1 LRNTRDKRGEKLEG
15 KYGNKYQKRL
25 RFSYQNSGP
34 RVEFAVKTLTLLR
47 GVRLR
52 IVGSSGAPYWA
63 YFRQWGCTDASAK
76 FMLRPPPLTPYKLKC
91 EKDGLNSRLGPP
103 DFHPPTS
110 SSPEENLTKE
120 YVQFGY
126 KETVDG
132 LKESEEIILTQVHT
146 FTKPV
151 VLKCKEAVRKC
162 LRAINESR
170 ALKRKAGQVYGVPL
184 SGSLL
189 CKPGFPEHRS
199 CGEETKKKWI
209 ESLSQQHKRL
219 RSLADNIPSYRR
231 RALFEVL
238 IRNNVPLLRATWFV
252 KVTYLNQVRPSSAAI
267 SSGTPDKT
275 QTSRCEQWTKDVI
288 DYLQC
293 LLDELLSRNSSYSA
307 QQTRDRSPQMLYAGS
322 MQKIST
328 ASASLYG
335 EETSLH
341 FKWWYMVRLLQ
352 WHHAEGLLF
361 PNLIVD
367 WVLRLL
373 QEKEVF
379 EILQLLLPIVYG
391 VLESIVLSQTYVQ
404 SLVAIA
410 VRFIQEP
417 APGGSDLV
425 DNSRRAYTL
434 SALIE
439 MVRYLVLAAPDTFVA
454 SDCFPL
460 PPSIAACGPNDVSYA
475 SKAYENLEKLRSN
488 SAEISAQFQ
497 GRGVDSRFEFL
508 SFDYTIST
516 IQRSADDLAKIAS
529 AGYPQHNV
537 AKAVQALDK
546 ALSDGDIRA
555 AYCYLFEDL
564 CNGAVDEAWIAEVSP
579 CLRSSLRWIGAISTS
594 FVCSVFFLIEWATC
608 DFRDFRAGVPK
619 DIKFSGRKDCSQV
632 YLVIQLLKQKILG
645 GEFVAHRG
653 NNRRSNFLG
662 VTKPSSSMDAFES
675 PGPLHDIIVCW
686 IDQHEVHRG
695 GAKRLQLLVFELIRS
710 GMFNPIAY
718 VRQLIV
724 SGMIDMIQPA
734 VDPERRMRHHRIL
747 KQLPGSFVHDTLE
760 EAQLLEG
767 NKLSEAVRIY
777 SNERRLLLREL
788 LLGKDLSDQKSKKNS
803 TSLPSVDLPRTFYA
817 MADNEGPR
825 KHTRSSVDI
834 RELKERIAALLQF
847 PGMSCGVTIPVR
859 DEFQSSVKGSSGS
872 VSNKMD
878 QLEAT
883 PGCEDCRRAKRP
895 KLNDEKSSCYQGS
908 SPIAS
913 DEEDNWWIKKGSKTL
928 EPSMKADA
936 SIELI
941 KHVPKGRQ
949 KMARKTQSLAQL
961 QAARIE
967 GSQGAST
974 SHVCDNKVSCPHHG
988 PGMEGENH
996 KVVDVFRTSTP
1007 VDIVSVG
1014 NSLKQ
1019 LQFVDKRSIAVWL
1032 TTVVRQLVEES
1043 EKSSGRVGQVN
1054 RGAPAEEKSTVRWK
1068 LGADELSSIL
1078 FLMDIS
1084 LDLVSV
1090 VKFLLWLLP
1099 KANSSP
1105 SFTVQGG
1112 RNLIVVPRNVE
1123 NNRCEVGEAILVSS
1137 LRRYENILLSA
1148 DLVPEAMT
1156 ALMTRAASLMSSNG
1170 KISGTAALVYA
1181 RYIFKRYGS
1190 LPSMME
1196 WHNSFKATC
1205 EKRLLSELDHSR
1217 SGNGEY
1223 GIPLGVPAGVDNPD
1237 DYLRKKISIS
1247 GTRPSRV
1254 GLSMKEVMQ
1263 RHVEDAT
1270 HYLRKL
1276 IGTGTMKASLAE
1288 KNDDGYQVAQQI
1300 VVGLMDCIRQT
1311 GGAAQ
1316 EGDPSLVSS
1325 AVSAIVNSV
1334 GLSLARIS
1342 DFSVYQTHPSGV
1354 DSSNIARY
1362 ILQIHITCLY
1372 LLKEALGER
1381 QSRVFEIALATESST
1396 ALAVAFT
1403 PGKLSRG
1410 QHQLSPESYDSNAN
1424 NSTNDMPNGAGKIAL
1439 SKATKVIA
1447 AVSALVIG
1455 AITHGV
1461 ITLERIVGL
1470 LRLKEY
1476 LDFVQFV
1483 RRAKSSSNGSARSV
1497 GASKVENPIEVYVH
1511 WFRLLV
1517 GNCKTVSEGLVLE
1530 LVGESSV
1537 VALSRMQRMLPLKL
1551 VFPPAYSIIAFVL
1564 WRPFVSNGNS
1574 NSSVHEDTHHLYQS
1588 LTMAFN
1594 DVIKH
1599 LPFRDVC
1606 LRDTQGLYELIVAD
1620 STDAEFASVLEL
1632 NGLDMHLKSVA
1643 FAPLRARLFLNSIID
1658 CKVPSSYYS
1667 HEGGSDAKNRHQGS
1681 GTKLVDKLVSVLDCL
1696 QPAKFHWQWVELRLL
1711 LNEQALTEKLEN
1723 HDMPLTDA
1731 IRSSC
1736 PTSEKAEASEN
1747 EKNFIQ
1753 ILLTRL
1759 LVRPDAVPLFS
1770 EVVHLFGRSVEDSML
1785 KQAEWF
1791 LAGQDVLF
1799 GRKTIRQKLIIV
1811 GESKGLPTK
1820 PQFWKPWGWCNNS
1833 SPDPVTANKAGK
1845 KRKLETTSIE
1855 EGEVI
1860 EEGLGSKKVL
1870 LPRALD
1876 ETSPS
1881 AGYGVTTERAF
1892 VQLVL
1897 PCIDRSSDESRSTF
1911 VNELV
1916 RQFSNIEQQLSSVT
1930 NRSITNIKNIGTA
1943 SSGSEVSSNKASTRK
1958 GLRGG
1963 SPSLAARRSSAVTT
1977 ETVSP
1982 PSPAAL
1988 RASMSLRLQFLL
2000 RLLTVIC
2007 GEPSFRN
2014 TRHTLASTIVRL
2026 LGSRVVYE
2034 DAAVCSPRGDLSKAE
2049 TDSTVDPS
2057 SMADL
2062 SSEVLFDRLLF
2073 VLHGLLSNHQPSW
2086 LKPRSSS
2093 NESSKDFTLFDRD
2106 AAESL
2111 QNELARMQL
2120 PDTIRWR
2127 IQAAMPILL
2136 PSLRCSLSCQPHSVP
2151 PAALT
2156 LVQPSGSAAAAGLNQ
2171 RNSPAIPKTGTA
2183 AAQGKLKQAMLS
2195 PSQQQEAD
2203 NTDVVDPWTLLED
2216 GTSSGPSGSN
2226 ASNSSDMGNLRATCW
2241 LKGAVRVR
2249 RTDLTYIGSV
2259 DDDS

>member
-1 LRNTRDKRGEKLEG
+1 MQRYHAANCTSAV
-15 KYGNKYQKRL
+15 N
-25 RFSYQNSGP
+25 NSTIG
-34 RVEFAVKTLTLLR
+34 
-47 GVRLR
+47 G
-52 IVGSSGAPYWA
+52 
-63 YFRQWGCTDASAK
+63 ASARDSGRADSSSIGNYS
-76 FMLRPPPLTPYKLKC
+76 LNSRRPPPLTPYKLKC

-120 YVQFGY
+120 YVQYGY

-132 LKESEEIILTQVHT
+132 LKESEENLLTQVHI
-146 FTKPV
+146 FSKPV
-151 VLKCKEAVRKC
+151 VLKCKESVRKC

-189 CKPGFPEHRS
+189 CKPGFPEQRS

-219 RSLADNIPSYRR
+219 RSLADNIPGYRR
-231 RALFEVL
+231 KTLFEVL
-238 IRNNVPLLRATWFV
+238 IRNDVPLLRATWFI
-252 KVTYLNQVRPSSAAI
+252 KVTYLNQVRPSPAAI

-288 DYLQC
+288 EYLQY
-293 LLDELLSRNSSYSA
+293 LLDELLSRNSAYPA
-307 QQTRDRSPQMLYAGS
+307 QQTRDRSPQMLYTGS
-322 MQKIST
+322 MQKISP

-335 EETSLH
+335 EEPSLY

-352 WHHAEGLLF
+352 WHHAEGLLL

-391 VLESIVLSQTYVQ
+391 VLESIVLSQTCVQ

-488 SAEISAQFQ
+488 SAEISTQFQ

-516 IQRSADDLAKIAS
+516 IRRSADDLAKIAS

-564 CNGAVDEAWIAEVSP
+564 CNGAVDETWIAEVSP

-645 GEFVAHRG
+645 GEFAARKG
-653 NNRRSNFLG
+653 KNRRSNFLG
-662 VTKPSSSMDAFES
+662 VSKPSSSMDAFES

-695 GAKRLQLLVFELIRS
+695 GAKRLQLFIFELIRS
-710 GMFNPIAY
+710 GIFNPIAY
-718 VRQLIV
+718 VRQLLV
-724 SGMIDMIQPA
+724 SGMIDVIQPG
-734 VDPERRMRHHRIL
+734 VDPERRKRHHRIL
-747 KQLPGSFVHDTLE
+747 KQLPGCFVHDTLE
-760 EAQLLEG
+760 EAQLFG
-767 NKLSEAVRIY
+767 GDRLSEAVRTY
-777 SNERRLLLREL
+777 TNERRLLLREL
-788 LLGKDLSDQKSKKNS
+788 LVDKGKYWNNLVLSDQKSKKYS
-803 TSLPSVDLPRTFYA
+803 TSRTSVAFSRTCNA

-825 KHTRSSVDI
+825 KHTKSSVDI
-834 RELKERIAALLQF
+834 RELKERISALLQF
-847 PGMSCGVTIPVR
+847 PSMACGVKNPMR
-859 DEFQSSVKGSSGS
+859 DEFQSSVKKSSGFVYS
-872 VSNKMD
+872 KMD
-878 QLEAT
+878 QPEAT

-895 KLNDEKSSCYQGS
+895 KLNDEKSSCYQGN

-928 EPSMKADA
+928 EPSLKVDH
-936 SIELI
+936 STELT
-941 KHVPKGRQ
+941 KQVPRGRQ

-988 PGMEGENH
+988 PGVEGENH
-996 KVVDVFRTSTP
+996 KMGDVFRTSTP

-1032 TTVVRQLVEES
+1032 TTVVQQLVEES
-1043 EKSSGRVGQVN
+1043 EKSSVRVGQFN
-1054 RGAPAEEKSTVRWK
+1054 RGAPVEEKSTIRWK

-1084 LDLVSV
+1084 LDLVSA

-1112 RNLIVVPRNVE
+1112 RNLLIVPRNVE
-1123 NNRCEVGEAILVSS
+1123 NNMCEVGEAILVSS

-1148 DLVPEAMT
+1148 DLVPEAMK
-1156 ALMTRAASLMSSNG
+1156 ALTTRAASLMSTNG
-1170 KISGTAALVYA
+1170 KISGSAALVYA
-1181 RYIFKRYGS
+1181 RYILKRYGS
-1190 LPSMME
+1190 LPSVVE
-1196 WHNSFKATC
+1196 WHNNFKATC
-1205 EKRLLSELDHSR
+1205 EKRLLSELDHTR

-1237 DYLRKKISIS
+1237 EYLRKKISIGGS
-1247 GTRPSRV
+1247 RPSRV
-1254 GLSMKEVMQ
+1254 GLNMRDVVQ
-1263 RHVEDAT
+1263 RQVEEAT

-1276 IGTGTMKASLAE
+1276 IGTDTVKASLAE

-1325 AVSAIVNSV
+1325 AVSAIINSV
-1334 GLSLARIS
+1334 GASMARIS
-1342 DFSVYQTHPSGV
+1342 DFSLGSIYQNHPSGL
-1354 DSSNIARY
+1354 DSSSIARY
-1362 ILQIHITCLY
+1362 ILQIHITCLC

-1396 ALAVAFT
+1396 ALAGALA
-1403 PGKLSRG
+1403 PGKGSRG

-1424 NSTNDMPNGAGKIAL
+1424 NITNDIPNGTGKIVL
-1439 SKATKVIA
+1439 SKGTKVTA

-1455 AITHGV
+1455 SITHGV

-1470 LRLKEY
+1470 LRLREF

-1483 RRAKSSSNGSARSV
+1483 RRTKSSSNGSARSV

-1537 VALSRMQRMLPLKL
+1537 VAISRMQRMLPLKL

-1574 NSSVHEDTHHLYQS
+1574 NSGVHEDTHRLYQS
-1588 LTMAFN
+1588 LTVAVH

-1620 STDAEFASVLEL
+1620 STDAEFASVLES

-1658 CKVPSSYYS
+1658 CKVPSSGYS
-1667 HEGGSDAKNRHQGS
+1667 HEGVSEAKNRHQGN

-1736 PTSEKAEASEN
+1736 PTSEKPDASEN

-1811 GESKGLPTK
+1811 GESKGLPMK
-1820 PQFWKPWGWCNNS
+1820 LQYWKPWGWCNNS
-1833 SPDPVTANKAGK
+1833 SSDPIMANKAGK
-1845 KRKLETTSIE
+1845 KRKFENTSIE

-1860 EEGLGSKKVL
+1860 EEGLGSKK
-1870 LPRALD
+1870 
-1876 ETSPS
+1876 
-1881 AGYGVTTERAF
+1881 
-1892 VQLVL
+1892 LVL
-1897 PCIDRSSDESRSTF
+1897 PCIDQSSDESRSTF

-1930 NRSITNIKNIGTA
+1930 NRSTTNNKHMGTV
-1943 SSGSEVSSNKASTRK
+1943 SSGSEVSSNKGSTRK

-1963 SPSLAARRSSAVTT
+1963 SPSLARRSSTNTT
-1977 ETVSP
+1977 DTAPP

-2000 RLLTVIC
+2000 RLLPVIC

-2014 TRHTLASTIVRL
+2014 TRHALASIIVRL

-2034 DAAVCSPRGDLSKAE
+2034 DSAVCSPRSDLSKAE
-2049 TDSTVDPS
+2049 TESMIDPS

-2062 SSEVLFDRLLF
+2062 SNEVLFDRLLF
-2073 VLHGLLSNHQPSW
+2073 VLHGLLSNRQPNW
-2086 LKPRSSS
+2086 LKPKPFS
-2093 NESSKDFTLFDRD
+2093 NEPSKDFTLFDRD

-2111 QNELARMQL
+2111 QNEVARMQL

-2151 PAALT
+2151 PAALN
-2156 LVQPSGSAAAAGLNQ
+2156 LVQPSGYAATGPNQ

-2183 AAQGKLKQAMLS
+2183 AGQGKLKQTMLS

-2216 GTSSGPSGSN
+2216 GTSSGPSNSN
-2226 ASNSSDMGNLRATCW
+2226 ASNSSDMTNLRATCW
-2241 LKGAVRVR
+2241 LKGAVRIR
-2249 RTDLTYIGSV
+2249 RTDLTYVGSV

>member
-1 LRNTRDKRGEKLEG
+1 MQRYHPANCSSAV
-15 KYGNKYQKRL
+15 N
-25 RFSYQNSGP
+25 NSSIG
-34 RVEFAVKTLTLLR
+34 
-47 GVRLR
+47 G
-52 IVGSSGAPYWA
+52 GSSGRSDSSSIGNYSLNS
-63 YFRQWGCTDASAK
+63 R
-76 FMLRPPPLTPYKLKC
+76 RPPPLTPYKLKC

-110 SSPEENLTKE
+110 TSPEENLTKE
-120 YVQFGY
+120 YAQSGY

-132 LKESEEIILTQVHT
+132 LKEAEEIILTHVHT
-146 FTKPV
+146 FSKPV
-151 VLKCKEAVRKC
+151 VIKCKEAIRKC
-162 LRAINESR
+162 FRAINESR

-189 CKPGFPEHRS
+189 CKPGFPEQRP

-219 RSLADNIPSYRR
+219 RSLADNIPGYKRKT
-231 RALFEVL
+231 LFEVL
-238 IRNNVPLLRATWFV
+238 IRNNVPLPRATWFI
-252 KVTYLNQVRPSSAAI
+252 KVTYLNQVRPSSASI
-267 SSGTPDKT
+267 ISGTPDKT
-275 QTSRCEQWTKDVI
+275 QITRCEQWTKDVI
-288 DYLQC
+288 DYLQY
-293 LLDELLSRNSSYSA
+293 LLDELLSRNNSYPS
-307 QQTRDRSPQMLYAGS
+307 QQTRDRSPQMLYPGS
-322 MQKIST
+322 IQKISP

-352 WHHAEGLLF
+352 WHLAEGLLL

-379 EILQLLLPIVYG
+379 ETLQLLLPIVYG

-404 SLVAIA
+404 NLVAIA

-434 SALIE
+434 SALTE

-460 PPSIAACGPNDVSYA
+460 PPSIAAFGPNDVSYA

-488 SAEISAQFQ
+488 SAEISTQFQ

-516 IQRSADDLAKIAS
+516 VQRSADDLAKIAS
-529 AGYPQHNV
+529 AGYPQHNG

-564 CNGAVDEAWIAEVSP
+564 CNGAVEETWIAEVSP
-579 CLRSSLRWIGAISTS
+579 CLRKSLRWIGTVSTS

-608 DFRDFRAGVPK
+608 DFRDFRDGVPK
-619 DIKFSGRKDCSQV
+619 DINFSGRKDCSQV
-632 YLVIQLLKQKILG
+632 HLVIQLLKQKSLG
-645 GEFVAHRG
+645 GEFAARRG
-653 NNRRSNFLG
+653 KNHRSNFLG
-662 VTKPSSSMDAFES
+662 VSKPNGSMDAFES

-710 GMFNPIAY
+710 GIFNPVAY
-718 VRQLIV
+718 VRQLIL
-724 SGMIDMIQPA
+724 SGMIDVIQPA

-747 KQLPGSFVHDTLE
+747 KQLPGCFVNDTLE
-760 EAQLLEG
+760 EAQFLG
-767 NKLSEAVRIY
+767 GYKLSEAVRIY

-788 LLGKDLSDQKSKKNS
+788 LVGKGKHFNNLALSDQKSKKKS
-803 TSLPSVDLPRTFYA
+803 TSFPLVGLPRTFDA
-817 MADNEGPR
+817 MGDNEGLR
-825 KHTRSSVDI
+825 KHSKRTVDI
-834 RELKERIAALLQF
+834 RELKERIAAVLQF
-847 PGMSCGVTIPVR
+847 PRMSCGMTNPVR

-872 VSNKMD
+872 VYSKVD

-883 PGCEDCRRAKRP
+883 PGCEDCRKAKRP
-895 KLNDEKSSCYQGS
+895 KMDDENSSCYQGS
-908 SPIAS
+908 SSIIS
-913 DEEDNWWIKKGSKTL
+913 DEDNWWIKKGLKTVD
-928 EPSMKADA
+928 PSPKVDPP
-936 SIELI
+936 IELT
-941 KHVPKGRQ
+941 KQVPRGR
-949 KMARKTQSLAQL
+949 RKTQSLAQL
-961 QAARIE
+961 QATRIE
-967 GSQGAST
+967 GSQGTST
-974 SHVCDNKVSCPHHG
+974 SHVCDSKVSCPHHG
-988 PGMEGENH
+988 LGVEGENH
-996 KVVDVFRTSTP
+996 WVADVFRTSTP
-1007 VDIVSVG
+1007 EDIVSVG

-1043 EKSSGRVGQVN
+1043 ENSNVRVGQFN
-1054 RGAPAEEKSTVRWK
+1054 KAAPLEESRTTRWK
-1068 LGADELSSIL
+1068 LGADELSAIL
-1078 FLMDIS
+1078 FLMDLS
-1084 LDLVSV
+1084 LDLVLV
-1090 VKFLLWLLP
+1090 VKFLIWLLP
-1099 KANSSP
+1099 KGNSSP
-1105 SFTVQGG
+1105 NFASQGG
-1112 RNLIVVPRNVE
+1112 RSLLIVPRDVE
-1123 NNRCEVGEAILVSS
+1123 NNTCEVGEAILVSS

-1148 DLVPEAMT
+1148 DLVPETMT
-1156 ALMTRAASLMSSNG
+1156 ALMARAASLVTSNA
-1170 KISGTAALVYA
+1170 KISGSAALVYA
-1181 RYIFKRYGS
+1181 RYILKRYGS
-1190 LPSMME
+1190 LPSVVE
-1196 WHNSFKATC
+1196 WHGNFKATC
-1205 EKRLLSELDHSR
+1205 EKRLLSELDHTR
-1217 SGNGEY
+1217 PGNGEY
-1223 GIPLGVPAGVDNPD
+1223 GNPFGVPPGVDQD
-1237 DYLRKKISIS
+1237 DYLRKKI
-1247 GTRPSRV
+1247 TRPSRV
-1254 GLSMKEVMQ
+1254 GLTMREGVQ
-1263 RHVEDAT
+1263 RKVEEAT
-1270 HYLRKL
+1270 QYIRKL
-1276 IGTGTMKASLAE
+1276 MGTGTMKASPAE
-1288 KNDDGYQVAQQI
+1288 KNDYGYQVAQQI

-1325 AVSAIVNSV
+1325 AVSAIINSI
-1334 GLSLARIS
+1334 GISMAKNSDLSVHQI
-1342 DFSVYQTHPSGV
+1342 HPSGV
-1354 DSSNIARY
+1354 GSSNIARY
-1362 ILQIHITCLY
+1362 VLQIHITCLC

-1396 ALAVAFT
+1396 ALSGAFA
-1403 PGKLSRG
+1403 PGKVSRS
-1410 QHQLSPESYDSNAN
+1410 QHQPSPESYESNAN
-1424 NSTNDMPNGAGKIAL
+1424 ITTNDMPNGTGKIPL
-1439 SKATKVIA
+1439 SRATKVSA

-1470 LRLKEY
+1470 LRLREY

-1497 GASKVENPIEVYVH
+1497 GASKMDNPVEVYVH

-1537 VALSRMQRMLPLKL
+1537 VAVSRMQRMLPLNL
-1551 VFPPAYSIIAFVL
+1551 VFPPAYSILAFVL
-1564 WRPFVSNGNS
+1564 WRPFVSNGN
-1574 NSSVHEDTHHLYQS
+1574 NSSVHDDTHRLYQS
-1588 LTMAFN
+1588 LTMAFH
-1594 DVIKH
+1594 DVIRH

-1632 NGLDMHLKSVA
+1632 SGLDMHLKTVA
-1643 FAPLRARLFLNSIID
+1643 FAPLRARLFLNSLID
-1658 CKVPSSYYS
+1658 CKVPTCGYS
-1667 HEGGSDAKNRHQGS
+1667 HEGVNEAKNRQQGN
-1681 GTKLVDKLVSVLDCL
+1681 GTSLVDKLVSVLDCL

-1736 PTSEKAEASEN
+1736 PTSEKSEASEN
-1747 EKNFIQ
+1747 EKNFIE

-1770 EVVHLFGRSVEDSML
+1770 EVVHLFGRSVEESML

-1791 LAGQDVLF
+1791 LAGHEVLI

-1820 PQFWKPWGWCNNS
+1820 PQFWKPWGWCNKS
-1833 SPDPVTANKAGK
+1833 SSDPITGNKAAGK
-1845 KRKLETTSIE
+1845 KRKLEVTSME

-1860 EEGLGSKKVL
+1860 EEGLGSKKL
-1870 LPRALD
+1870 LLD
-1876 ETSPS
+1876 ENRLSV
-1881 AGYGVTTERAF
+1881 GYGVTTERAF
-1892 VQLVL
+1892 VKLVL
-1897 PCIDRSSDESRSTF
+1897 SCIDQSSYDSRSTF
-1911 VNELV
+1911 VNELA

-1930 NRSITNIKNIGTA
+1930 SRNITNTKHMGTA
-1943 SSGSEVSSNKASTRK
+1943 SSGSEVSSSKGSTRK

-1963 SPSLAARRSSAVTT
+1963 SPSLARRTATNTT
-1977 ETVSP
+1977 DTLPP
-1982 PSPAAL
+1982 PSPAAW
-1988 RASMSLRLQFLL
+1988 RSSMSLRLHFLL
-2000 RLLTVIC
+2000 RLLPVIC
-2007 GEPSFRN
+2007 REPSFRN

-2034 DAAVCSPRGDLSKAE
+2034 DSAVCSPRNDLSKSE
-2049 TDSTVDPS
+2049 IESTTDPS

-2062 SSEVLFDRLLF
+2062 SSEILFDRLLF
-2073 VLHGLLSNHQPSW
+2073 VLHGLLSNHQPNW

-2111 QNELARMQL
+2111 QSELARMQL

-2127 IQAAMPILL
+2127 IQAAMPTLL
-2136 PSLRCSLSCQPHSVP
+2136 PSLRWSLSCQPHSVP
-2151 PAALT
+2151 QTALT
-2156 LVQPSGSAAAAGLNQ
+2156 LVQPAGSAAAGLNQ

-2183 AAQGKLKQAMLS
+2183 AAQGKLKQTMLS
-2195 PSQQQEAD
+2195 QSQQQEAE
-2203 NTDVVDPWTLLED
+2203 NMDVVDPWTLLED
-2216 GTSSGPSGSN
+2216 GTSSGPSSSN
-2226 ASNSSDMGNLRATCW
+2226 PSNSIDMSNVRATCW

-2259 DDDS
+2259 DEDS

>member
-1 LRNTRDKRGEKLEG
+1 MQRYHAANCTSAV
-15 KYGNKYQKRL
+15 N
-25 RFSYQNSGP
+25 NSAIG
-34 RVEFAVKTLTLLR
+34 
-47 GVRLR
+47 G
-52 IVGSSGAPYWA
+52 
-63 YFRQWGCTDASAK
+63 ASARDSGRADSSSSIGNYS
-76 FMLRPPPLTPYKLKC
+76 LNSRRPPPLTPYKLKC

-132 LKESEEIILTQVHT
+132 LKEAEEIILSQVHT
-146 FTKPV
+146 FSKPV

-189 CKPGFPEHRS
+189 CKPGFPEPRS

-219 RSLADNIPSYRR
+219 RSLADNIPVYRR
-231 RALFEVL
+231 KALFEVL
-238 IRNNVPLLRATWFV
+238 IRNNVPLLRATWYI
-252 KVTYLNQVRPSSAAI
+252 KVTYLHQVRPSSAAI

-275 QTSRCEQWTKDVI
+275 QSSRCEQWTKDVI
-288 DYLQC
+288 EYLQT
-293 LLDELLSRNSSYSA
+293 LLDELLSRNSSYPA
-307 QQTRDRSPQMLYAGS
+307 QQTRDRSPQMLYTGS
-322 MQKIST
+322 MQKISPG
-328 ASASLYG
+328 SASLYG

-367 WVLRLL
+367 WVLRHL

-391 VLESIVLSQTYVQ
+391 VLESIVLSQTYVK

-475 SKAYENLEKLRSN
+475 SKAYENLEKLRNN
-488 SAEISAQFQ
+488 SAEISTQFQ

-508 SFDYTIST
+508 SFDHTIST

-537 AKAVQALDK
+537 AKAVQGLDK

-564 CNGAVDEAWIAEVSP
+564 CNGAVDETWIAEVSP

-632 YLVIQLLKQKILG
+632 YLAIQLLKQKILG
-645 GEFVAHRG
+645 GEFASRRG
-653 NNRRSNFLG
+653 KNRHSTFLG
-662 VTKPSSSMDAFES
+662 VSKPSSSMDAFES

-695 GAKRLQLLVFELIRS
+695 GAKRLQLLIFELIRS
-710 GMFNPIAY
+710 GLFNPIAY

-724 SGMIDMIQPA
+724 SGMIDVIQPA

-747 KQLPGSFVHDTLE
+747 KQLPGCFVHDALE
-760 EAQLLEG
+760 EAQLLG
-767 NKLSEAVRIY
+767 GDKLSEAVRTY

-788 LLGKDLSDQKSKKNS
+788 FVGKGKYLNNLALTDQKPKKTS
-803 TSLPSVDLPRTFYA
+803 TALPSVDFSRTFTA
-817 MADNEGPR
+817 MTGNEGLQ
-825 KHTRSSVDI
+825 KHTKSSVDVS
-834 RELKERIAALLQF
+834 ELKERISALLQF
-847 PGMSCGVTIPVR
+847 PGMSCGVTNPMR
-859 DEFQSSVKGSSGS
+859 DEFQSSVKRSSGS
-872 VSNKMD
+872 VHSKMN

-895 KLNDEKSSCYQGS
+895 KTNDEKSSCYQGN
-908 SPIAS
+908 SPFAS
-913 DEEDNWWIKKGSKTL
+913 DEEDNWWSKKGSKIL
-928 EPSMKADA
+928 EPSLKVDPP
-936 SIELI
+936 IELT
-941 KHVPKGRQ
+941 KQVPRGRQ

-988 PGMEGENH
+988 PGVEGENH

-1007 VDIVSVG
+1007 VDIVSIG

-1032 TTVVRQLVEES
+1032 TTVVQQLVEES
-1043 EKSSGRVGQVN
+1043 EKSSVRVGQFN
-1054 RGAPAEEKSTVRWK
+1054 RGAPVEEKSTTRWK

-1078 FLMDIS
+1078 FLIDLS

-1105 SFTVQGG
+1105 SFAVQGG
-1112 RNLIVVPRNVE
+1112 RNLLIVPRKVE
-1123 NNRCEVGEAILVSS
+1123 NSMCEVGEAILVSS

-1156 ALMTRAASLMSSNG
+1156 ALMARAQSLMSSNG
-1170 KISGTAALVYA
+1170 KISGSAAVVYA
-1181 RYIFKRYGS
+1181 RYILKRYGS
-1190 LPSMME
+1190 LPGVVE
-1196 WHNSFKATC
+1196 WHNNFKATG
-1205 EKRLLSELDHSR
+1205 EKRLLSELDHTR
-1217 SGNGEY
+1217 SGNSDY

-1237 DYLRKKISIS
+1237 DYLRKKISIG

-1254 GLSMKEVMQ
+1254 GLNMREVVQ
-1263 RHVEDAT
+1263 RYVEEAT

-1288 KNDDGYQVAQQI
+1288 KNDDGHQVAQQI

-1325 AVSAIVNSV
+1325 AVSAIINSV
-1334 GLSLARIS
+1334 GVSMARIS
-1342 DFSVYQTHPSGV
+1342 DFSVGNIYQNHPSGV

-1362 ILQIHITCLY
+1362 ILQIHITCLC

-1396 ALAVAFT
+1396 ALAGAFT
-1403 PGKLSRG
+1403 PGKGSRA
-1410 QHQLSPESYDSNAN
+1410 QHQLSPDSYDSNAN
-1424 NSTNDMPNGAGKIAL
+1424 NTTNDMPNGTGKIAL
-1439 SKATKVIA
+1439 SRATKVTA
-1447 AVSALVIG
+1447 SVSALVIG

-1470 LRLKEY
+1470 LRLREH

-1483 RRAKSSSNGSARSV
+1483 RRTKLSSNGSARSV
-1497 GASKVENPIEVYVH
+1497 GVSKVENPIEVYVH

-1537 VALSRMQRMLPLKL
+1537 VAISRMQRMLPLKL
-1551 VFPPAYSIIAFVL
+1551 VFPPAYSIFAFVL

-1574 NSSVHEDTHHLYQS
+1574 NSSVHEDTHRLYQS
-1588 LTMAFN
+1588 LTMAFH

-1620 STDAEFASVLEL
+1620 STDAEFASVLES
-1632 NGLDMHLKSVA
+1632 NGLDMQLKSVA

-1658 CKVPSSYYS
+1658 CKVPSSGYS
-1667 HEGGSDAKNRHQGS
+1667 HEGVSEAKNRHQGN

-1711 LNEQALTEKLEN
+1711 LNEQALTEKLDN

-1736 PTSEKAEASEN
+1736 PTSEKPDASEN

-1811 GESKGLPTK
+1811 GEGKGLPTK
-1820 PQFWKPWGWCNNS
+1820 PQFWKPWGWCNSPS
-1833 SPDPVTANKAGK
+1833 SDPITANKAGK
-1845 KRKLETTSIE
+1845 KRKLESVSME

-1860 EEGLGSKKVL
+1860 EEGSGSRKVL

-1876 ETSPS
+1876 NNSPS
-1881 AGYGVTTERAF
+1881 VGYGFTTERAF

-1897 PCIDRSSDESRSTF
+1897 PCIDQSSDESRSTF

-1930 NRSITNIKNIGTA
+1930 SRSITNNKFTGTA
-1943 SSGSEVSSNKASTRK
+1943 SSGSEVSLTKGSTRK

-1963 SPSLAARRSSAVTT
+1963 SPSLARRSSTNTT
-1977 ETVSP
+1977 DTAPP

-1988 RASMSLRLQFLL
+1988 RASLSLRLQFLL
-2000 RLLTVIC
+2000 RLLPVIC

-2014 TRHTLASTIVRL
+2014 TRHALASTIVRL

-2034 DAAVCSPRGDLSKAE
+2034 DSAVCSPRSDLSKAE
-2049 TDSTVDPS
+2049 TESTVDPS

-2073 VLHGLLSNHQPSW
+2073 VLHGLLSNHQPNW

-2111 QNELARMQL
+2111 QNEIARMQL

-2151 PAALT
+2151 LTALT
-2156 LVQPSGSAAAAGLNQ
+2156 LVQPSGSAAAGPPNQ

-2183 AAQGKLKQAMLS
+2183 AAQGKLKQTVL
-2195 PSQQQEAD
+2195 PPHQQQEPD
-2203 NTDVVDPWTLLED
+2203 NTDLVDPWTLLED
-2216 GTSSGPSGSN
+2216 GTSSGPSSSN

-2249 RTDLTYIGSV
+2249 RTDLTYVGSV

>member
-1 LRNTRDKRGEKLEG
+1 MQRYHAANCTSAV
-15 KYGNKYQKRL
+15 N
-25 RFSYQNSGP
+25 NSAIG
-34 RVEFAVKTLTLLR
+34 A
-47 GVRLR
+47 
-52 IVGSSGAPYWA
+52 SSGRSDSSSIGNYSLNS
-63 YFRQWGCTDASAK
+63 R
-76 FMLRPPPLTPYKLKC
+76 RPPPLTPYKLRC

-103 DFHPPTS
+103 DFHTPTS

-132 LKESEEIILTQVHT
+132 LKEAEEIILTQVHT
-146 FTKPV
+146 FSKPV
-151 VLKCKEAVRKC
+151 VLKCKESVRKC
-162 LRAINESR
+162 FRAINESR

-189 CKPGFPEHRS
+189 GKPGFPEQKS

-219 RSLADNIPSYRR
+219 SSLADNIPGYRR
-231 RALFEVL
+231 KTLFEVL
-238 IRNNVPLLRATWFV
+238 IRNNVPLLRATWFI
-252 KVTYLNQVRPSSAAI
+252 KVTYLNQVRPSTAAI

-275 QTSRCEQWTKDVI
+275 QNSRCEQWTKDVI
-288 DYLQC
+288 EYLQY
-293 LLDELLSRNSSYSA
+293 LLDELLSRNSSYPS

-322 MQKIST
+322 MQKISP

-335 EETSLH
+335 EEKSLH

-352 WHHAEGLLF
+352 WHDAEGLLF

-373 QEKEVF
+373 QEKDVF
-379 EILQLLLPIVYG
+379 EILLLLLPIVYG

-410 VRFIQEP
+410 VRFIEEP

-439 MVRYLVLAAPDTFVA
+439 MVRYLVLAAPDTFVS
-454 SDCFPL
+454 SDCLPL
-460 PPSIAACGPNDVSYA
+460 PPSIAACGPIDVSYA

-488 SAEISAQFQ
+488 SAEIFTQFQ
-497 GRGVDSRFEFL
+497 GKGVDSRFGFL

-516 IQRSADDLAKIAS
+516 IQRSAADLTKIAS

-555 AYCYLFEDL
+555 AYSYLFEDL
-564 CNGAVDEAWIAEVSP
+564 CNGAVDETWIAEVSP

-645 GEFVAHRG
+645 GEVAARKG
-653 NNRRSNFLG
+653 KNRRSNSLG
-662 VTKPSSSMDAFES
+662 VSKLSSSMDTFES

-710 GMFNPIAY
+710 GIFNPVAY
-718 VRQLIV
+718 VRQLIF
-724 SGMIDMIQPA
+724 SGMIAMIHSA
-734 VDPERRMRHHRIL
+734 VDPERRIRHHRIL
-747 KQLPGSFVHDTLE
+747 KQLPGWFVHETLE
-760 EAQLLEG
+760 EAQLLG
-767 NKLSEAVRIY
+767 RDKLEEAVRIY
-777 SNERRLLLREL
+777 SNERRFLLREL
-788 LLGKDLSDQKSKKNS
+788 IVGKGKYLNSFALSDQKSKKTS
-803 TSLPSVDLPRTFYA
+803 TFLPSIDLPRTFYA
-817 MADNEGPR
+817 MADNEGLR
-825 KHTRSSVDI
+825 KHTKSSKDI
-834 RELKERIAALLQF
+834 RELKEHIAALLQF
-847 PGMSCGVTIPVR
+847 PGMSCGVKNSMR
-859 DEFQSSVKGSSGS
+859 DEFQSSVTGSSGS
-872 VSNKMD
+872 EYSKMD
-878 QLEAT
+878 HLEST
-883 PGCEDCRRAKRP
+883 PGCEDCRRAKRT
-895 KLNDEKSSCYQGS
+895 KMNDDKSSCYQGS
-908 SPIAS
+908 SPVAS
-913 DEEDNWWIKKGSKTL
+913 DEEDNWWIKKGLKTV
-928 EPSMKADA
+928 EPSLKVDPP
-936 SIELI
+936 IELT
-941 KHVPKGRQ
+941 KPRGRQ
-949 KMARKTQSLAQL
+949 KMVRKTQSLAQL

-974 SHVCDNKVSCPHHG
+974 SHVCDNKVRCPHHG
-988 PGMEGENH
+988 PGVERENH

-1032 TTVVRQLVEES
+1032 ATVVPQLVEES
-1043 EKSSGRVGQVN
+1043 EKSSVRVGQFN
-1054 RGAPAEEKSTVRWK
+1054 KGAPVEEKTTVRWK

-1078 FLMDIS
+1078 FLMDLS
-1084 LDLVSV
+1084 LDLVSA

-1099 KANSSP
+1099 KAKSSP
-1105 SFTVQGG
+1105 NFSVQGG
-1112 RNLIVVPRNVE
+1112 RNLLTMPRNVE
-1123 NNRCEVGEAILVSS
+1123 NNVCEVGEAILVSA
-1137 LRRYENILLSA
+1137 LRRYENILFSA

-1156 ALMTRAASLMSSNG
+1156 ALMARAGSLMSSNG
-1170 KISGTAALVYA
+1170 KISGSAALVYA
-1181 RYIFKRYGS
+1181 RYILQRYGN
-1190 LPSMME
+1190 LPSVVE
-1196 WHNSFKATC
+1196 WQNTFKATC
-1205 EKRLLSELDHSR
+1205 EKRLLSELDHTR

-1223 GIPLGVPAGVDNPD
+1223 GTPLGVPAGVDNPD
-1237 DYLRKKISIS
+1237 DYLRKKISSS
-1247 GTRPSRV
+1247 GTRLSRV
-1254 GLSMKEVMQ
+1254 GLNMREVMQ
-1263 RHVEDAT
+1263 RHVEET
-1270 HYLRKL
+1270 IHYLRKL
-1276 IGTGTMKASLAE
+1276 VGTDTMKASLAE

-1325 AVSAIVNSV
+1325 AVSAIINSV
-1334 GLSLARIS
+1334 GISMARIL
-1342 DFSVYQTHPSGV
+1342 DFPVGNVHQNRPSGV
-1354 DSSNIARY
+1354 GSSNIARH
-1362 ILQIHITCLY
+1362 ILQIHITCLC

-1396 ALAVAFT
+1396 ALAGAFA
-1403 PGKLSRG
+1403 PAKGSRG

-1424 NSTNDMPNGAGKIAL
+1424 NTNDMPNGTGKIAL
-1439 SKATKVIA
+1439 SKATKVTA

-1470 LRLKEY
+1470 LRLREC
-1476 LDFVQFV
+1476 LDLVQFV
-1483 RRAKSSSNGSARSV
+1483 RRTKSSSNGSARSV
-1497 GASKVENPIEVYVH
+1497 GASKVDIPIEVYVH

-1517 GNCKTVSEGLVLE
+1517 GNCKTVSEGMVLE

-1537 VALSRMQRMLPLKL
+1537 VAISRLQRMLPLKL

-1564 WRPFVSNGNS
+1564 WRPFLSNGNA
-1574 NSSVHEDTHHLYQS
+1574 NSSVHEDTPRLYQS
-1588 LTMAFN
+1588 LTVAFH

-1606 LRDTQGLYELIVAD
+1606 LRDTQRLYELIVAD

-1658 CKVPSSYYS
+1658 CKVPSSGYS
-1667 HEGGSDAKNRHQGS
+1667 HEGVSEAKNRHQGT

-1736 PTSEKAEASEN
+1736 PTSEKPEASEN

-1791 LAGQDVLF
+1791 LAGPDVLL

-1820 PQFWKPWGWCNNS
+1820 PKFWKPWGWCSNS
-1833 SPDPVTANKAGK
+1833 SSDPITGNKAGK
-1845 KRKLETTSIE
+1845 KRKLESTSFE

-1876 ETSPS
+1876 ENSS
-1881 AGYGVTTERAF
+1881 SDGYGITTERAF
-1892 VQLVL
+1892 VKLVL
-1897 PCIDRSSDESRSTF
+1897 PCIDQSSDESRSIF
-1911 VNELV
+1911 VNDLV

-1930 NRSITNIKNIGTA
+1930 NRSITNNKHMGTA
-1943 SSGSEVSSNKASTRK
+1943 SSGSEVSSNKGSTRK
-1958 GLRGG
+1958 GLRGS
-1963 SPSLAARRSSAVTT
+1963 SPSLSRRSSTT
-1977 ETVSP
+1977 TTDTSPP

-2000 RLLTVIC
+2000 RLLPVIC
-2007 GEPSFRN
+2007 REPSFRN
-2014 TRHTLASTIVRL
+2014 ARHTLASTIVRL

-2034 DAAVCSPRGDLSKAE
+2034 DSAACSPRSDLSKTE
-2049 TDSTVDPS
+2049 TESTIAP
-2057 SMADL
+2057 SMANL
-2062 SSEVLFDRLLF
+2062 YTEVLFDRLLF
-2073 VLHGLLSNHQPSW
+2073 VLHGLLSNHQPNW

-2111 QNELARMQL
+2111 QSELARMQL

-2136 PSLRCSLSCQPHSVP
+2136 PSLRCTLSCQPHSVP
-2151 PAALT
+2151 PTALT
-2156 LVQPSGSAAAAGLNQ
+2156 LVQPSGSAAAGGINQ
-2171 RNSPAIPKTGTA
+2171 RNSPATPKTVTA
-2183 AAQGKLKQAMLS
+2183 AAQAKLKQTMLS
-2195 PSQQQEAD
+2195 PCQQQEAD

-2216 GTSSGPSGSN
+2216 GTSSGPSSSN

-2259 DDDS
+2259 DEDS

>member
-1 LRNTRDKRGEKLEG
+1 MQRYHATNCTSAVNNTPIGGARDSSRPDSSSI
-15 KYGNKYQKRL
+15 GNYSL
-25 RFSYQNSGP
+25 NS
-34 RVEFAVKTLTLLR
+34 R
-47 GVRLR
+47 
-52 IVGSSGAPYWA
+52 
-63 YFRQWGCTDASAK
+63 
-76 FMLRPPPLTPYKLKC
+76 RPPPLTPYKLRC

-103 DFHPPTS
+103 DFHTPTS
-110 SSPEENLTKE
+110 ISPEENLTKE

-132 LKESEEIILTQVHT
+132 LKEADEIILTQVHT
-146 FTKPV
+146 FSKPV
-151 VLKCKEAVRKC
+151 VLKCRESVRKC
-162 LRAINESR
+162 FRAINESR

-189 CKPGFPEHRS
+189 GKPGFPEQKS

-209 ESLSQQHKRL
+209 ENLSQQNKRL
-219 RSLADNIPSYRR
+219 RSLADNIPGYRR
-231 RALFEVL
+231 KTLFEVL
-238 IRNNVPLLRATWFV
+238 IRNNVPLLRATWFI
-252 KVTYLNQVRPSSAAI
+252 KVTYLNQVRPSTAAI
-267 SSGTPDKT
+267 SAGTPDKT
-275 QTSRCEQWTKDVI
+275 QNSRCEQWTKDVI
-288 DYLQC
+288 EYLQY
-293 LLDELLSRNSSYSA
+293 LLDELLSRNSSYPS
-307 QQTRDRSPQMLYAGS
+307 QQTRDKSPQMLYAGS
-322 MQKIST
+322 LQKNSPS
-328 ASASLYG
+328 SASLYG

-341 FKWWYMVRLLQ
+341 FKWRYMVRLLQ
-352 WHHAEGLLF
+352 WHHTEGLLF

-373 QEKEVF
+373 QEKDVF
-379 EILQLLLPIVYG
+379 EILLLLLPIVYG
-391 VLESIVLSQTYVQ
+391 VLESIALSQTYVQ

-410 VRFIQEP
+410 VRFIEEP

-434 SALIE
+434 SALVE
-439 MVRYLVLAAPDTFVA
+439 MVRYLVLATPDTFV
-454 SDCFPL
+454 SSNCLPL
-460 PPSIAACGPNDVSYA
+460 PPSIAACGRNDVSYA

-488 SAEISAQFQ
+488 STEISTQFQ
-497 GRGVDSRFEFL
+497 GRGVDSRFGFL
-508 SFDYTIST
+508 SFDYTVST

-555 AYCYLFEDL
+555 AYSYLFEDL
-564 CNGAVDEAWIAEVSP
+564 CNGAVDETWIAEVSP
-579 CLRSSLRWIGAISTS
+579 CLRSSLRWIGSISTS

-619 DIKFSGRKDCSQV
+619 DLKFSGRKDCSQV
-632 YLVIQLLKQKILG
+632 YLVIQLLKQKILV
-645 GEFVAHRG
+645 GEFAAHKG
-653 NNRRSNFLG
+653 KNRRSNSLG
-662 VTKPSSSMDAFES
+662 VSKPSSSMDTFES

-710 GMFNPIAY
+710 GIFNPVAY
-718 VRQLIV
+718 VRQLIF
-724 SGMIDMIQPA
+724 SGMIDMIQSA
-734 VDPERRMRHHRIL
+734 VDPERKMRHHRIL
-747 KQLPGSFVHDTLE
+747 KQLPGRFVYETLE
-760 EAQLLEG
+760 EAQLLGGDE
-767 NKLSEAVRIY
+767 LEEAVRIY

-788 LLGKDLSDQKSKKNS
+788 LVLSDPKSKKNS
-803 TSLPSVDLPRTFYA
+803 TFLPSVDFPRTFNA
-817 MADNEGPR
+817 TADNQRVR
-825 KHTRSSVDI
+825 KHTKRSKDI

-847 PGMSCGVTIPVR
+847 PGMSGGVKDSTR

-872 VSNKMD
+872 VYSKMD
-878 QLEAT
+878 HLDST
-883 PGCEDCRRAKRP
+883 PGCEDCRRAKR
-895 KLNDEKSSCYQGS
+895 KKMNDEKSSCYQGS

-913 DEEDNWWIKKGSKTL
+913 DEEDNWWIKKGLKTM
-928 EPSMKADA
+928 EPSLKIDPLM
-936 SIELI
+936 ELT
-941 KHVPKGRQ
+941 KQVPRGRQ
-949 KMARKTQSLAQL
+949 KMVRKTQSLAQL

-988 PGMEGENH
+988 PGVEGENH

-1032 TTVVRQLVEES
+1032 VNVVRQLVEES
-1043 EKSSGRVGQVN
+1043 EKSSVRVGQFN
-1054 RGAPAEEKSTVRWK
+1054 KGAPVEEKNTITWK

-1078 FLMDIS
+1078 FLMDLS

-1099 KANSSP
+1099 KAKSSP
-1105 SFTVQGG
+1105 RFSVQGG
-1112 RNLIVVPRNVE
+1112 RNLVIVPRNVE
-1123 NNRCEVGEAILVSS
+1123 NNVCEVGEALLVSS
-1137 LRRYENILLSA
+1137 LRRYENILFSA
-1148 DLVPEAMT
+1148 DLVPEAMK
-1156 ALMTRAASLMSSNG
+1156 ALMARAASLMSSNG
-1170 KISGTAALVYA
+1170 KISGSAALVYA
-1181 RYIFKRYGS
+1181 RYILERYGN
-1190 LPSMME
+1190 LPSVVE
-1196 WHNSFKATC
+1196 WHNNFKATC
-1205 EKRLLSELDHSR
+1205 EQRLLSELDHTR

-1223 GIPLGVPAGVDNPD
+1223 GTPLGVPDEVDNQD
-1237 DYLRKKISIS
+1237 DYLRKKISSS
-1247 GTRPSRV
+1247 GTRLSRV
-1254 GLSMKEVMQ
+1254 GLNMREVVQ
-1263 RHVEDAT
+1263 RHVEETT

-1276 IGTGTMKASLAE
+1276 IGTDPMKASLAE
-1288 KNDDGYQVAQQI
+1288 RNDDGYQVAQQI

-1325 AVSAIVNSV
+1325 AVSAIINSV
-1334 GLSLARIS
+1334 GISMARIL
-1342 DFSVYQTHPSGV
+1342 DFSVGNVHQNRPSGV
-1354 DSSNIARY
+1354 GSSNIARH
-1362 ILQIHITCLY
+1362 ILQIHITCLC

-1396 ALAVAFT
+1396 ALAGAFA
-1403 PGKLSRG
+1403 PAKGSRG
-1410 QHQLSPESYDSNAN
+1410 QHQLSPESYDSHAN
-1424 NSTNDMPNGAGKIAL
+1424 NTNDMPNGSGKLAL
-1439 SKATKVIA
+1439 SKATKVTA

-1455 AITHGV
+1455 AIIHGV

-1470 LRLKEY
+1470 LRLREC

-1483 RRAKSSSNGSARSV
+1483 RRTKSSSNGSASRSV
-1497 GASKVENPIEVYVH
+1497 GASKVDTSIEVYVH

-1517 GNCKTVSEGLVLE
+1517 GNCKTVSEGMVLE

-1537 VALSRMQRMLPLKL
+1537 VAVSRMQRMLPLKL

-1564 WRPFVSNGNS
+1564 WRPFLSSGNS
-1574 NSSVHEDTHHLYQS
+1574 NSSVHEDTHRLYQS
-1588 LTMAFN
+1588 LTVAFH

-1606 LRDTQGLYELIVAD
+1606 FRDTQGLYELIVAD

-1643 FAPLRARLFLNSIID
+1643 FAPLRARLFLNSVID
-1658 CKVPSSYYS
+1658 CKVPPSGYS
-1667 HEGGSDAKNRHQGS
+1667 HEAVSESKKRHQGN

-1696 QPAKFHWQWVELRLL
+1696 QPAKFHWQWIELRLL

-1736 PTSEKAEASEN
+1736 PTSEKPEASEN

-1791 LAGQDVLF
+1791 LAGPDVLL

-1820 PQFWKPWGWCNNS
+1820 PQFWKPWGWCSNS
-1833 SPDPVTANKAGK
+1833 SSVPITANKAGK
-1845 KRKLETTSIE
+1845 KRKLENTFME

-1860 EEGLGSKKVL
+1860 EEGLGSKKL
-1870 LPRALD
+1870 LSD
-1876 ETSPS
+1876 ENSPS
-1881 AGYGVTTERAF
+1881 VGYGITTERAF

-1897 PCIDRSSDESRSTF
+1897 PCIDQSSDESRSIF

-1930 NRSITNIKNIGTA
+1930 NRSIKHMATA
-1943 SSGSEVSSNKASTRK
+1943 SSGSEVSSNKGSTRK

-1963 SPSLAARRSSAVTT
+1963 SPSLARRSSINTT
-1977 ETVSP
+1977 DTAPP

-2000 RLLTVIC
+2000 RLLPVIC
-2007 GEPSFRN
+2007 REPSFRN

-2034 DAAVCSPRGDLSKAE
+2034 DSAACSPRSDLSKAE
-2049 TDSTVDPS
+2049 TESTIAPS
-2057 SMADL
+2057 SMPNL
-2062 SSEVLFDRLLF
+2062 STEVLFDRLLF
-2073 VLHGLLSNHQPSW
+2073 VFHGLLSNQQPNW
-2086 LKPRSSS
+2086 LKPRCSS

-2106 AAESL
+2106 AAEGL

-2151 PAALT
+2151 PTALT
-2156 LVQPSGSAAAAGLNQ
+2156 LVQTSGSTAAGGLNQ
-2171 RNSPAIPKTGTA
+2171 RNSPATPKTVTAA
-2183 AAQGKLKQAMLS
+2183 AAQGKLKQTMLS
-2195 PSQQQEAD
+2195 PCQQPEAD
-2203 NTDVVDPWTLLED
+2203 NMDVVDPWTLLED
-2216 GTSSGPSGSN
+2216 GTSSGQSSSS

>member
-1 LRNTRDKRGEKLEG
+1 MQRYHPANCTSAVNNTAMGARDSGRADSSSI
-15 KYGNKYQKRL
+15 GNYSL
-25 RFSYQNSGP
+25 NS
-34 RVEFAVKTLTLLR
+34 RHVVSDE
-47 GVRLR
+47 
-52 IVGSSGAPYWA
+52 
-63 YFRQWGCTDASAK
+63 
-76 FMLRPPPLTPYKLKC
+76 RPPPLTPYKLRC

-103 DFHPPTS
+103 DFHTPTS

-120 YVQFGY
+120 YIQFGY

-132 LKESEEIILTQVHT
+132 LKEADEIILTQVHT
-146 FTKPV
+146 FSKPV
-151 VLKCKEAVRKC
+151 VLKCKESVRKC
-162 LRAINESR
+162 FRAINESR

-189 CKPGFPEHRS
+189 GKPGFPEQKS

-219 RSLADNIPSYRR
+219 RSLADNIPGYRR
-231 RALFEVL
+231 KTLFEVL
-238 IRNNVPLLRATWFV
+238 IRNNVPLLRATWFI
-252 KVTYLNQVRPSSAAI
+252 KVTYLNQVRPSTAAI

-275 QTSRCEQWTKDVI
+275 QNSRCEQWTKDVI
-288 DYLQC
+288 EYLQY
-293 LLDELLSRNSSYSA
+293 LLDELLSRNSSYPS

-322 MQKIST
+322 MQKISP
-328 ASASLYG
+328 ASSSLYG

-361 PNLIVD
+361 PYLIVD

-373 QEKEVF
+373 QEKDVF
-379 EILQLLLPIVYG
+379 EILLLLLPIVY
-391 VLESIVLSQTYVQ
+391 VFLESIVLSQTYVQ

-410 VRFIQEP
+410 VRFIEEP

-434 SALIE
+434 SALVE
-439 MVRYLVLAAPDTFVA
+439 MVRYLVLAAPDTFV
-454 SDCFPL
+454 SSNCLPL

-488 SAEISAQFQ
+488 SSEISTQFQ
-497 GRGVDSRFEFL
+497 GRGVDSRFGFL

-555 AYCYLFEDL
+555 AYSYLFEDL
-564 CNGAVDEAWIAEVSP
+564 CNGAVDETWIAEVSP

-594 FVCSVFFLIEWATC
+594 FVCSAFFLIEWATC

-645 GEFVAHRG
+645 GEFAARKGKNH
-653 NNRRSNFLG
+653 RSNSLG
-662 VTKPSSSMDAFES
+662 VSKPSSSMDAFES

-710 GMFNPIAY
+710 GIFNPLAY
-718 VRQLIV
+718 VRQLIF
-724 SGMIDMIQPA
+724 SGMIDMIQSA
-734 VDPERRMRHHRIL
+734 ADPERRIRHHRIL
-747 KQLPGSFVHDTLE
+747 KQLPGWFVYDTLE
-760 EAQLLEG
+760 EAQLLG
-767 NKLSEAVRIY
+767 GDKLEEAVRIY

-788 LLGKDLSDQKSKKNS
+788 LVNADQKSKKNS
-803 TSLPSVDLPRTFYA
+803 TFLPSVDLPRTFNA
-817 MADNEGPR
+817 MADNQELR
-825 KHTRSSVDI
+825 KHTKRSKDI

-847 PGMSCGVTIPVR
+847 PDVSCGVKNSVR
-859 DEFQSSVKGSSGS
+859 DEFQSSVKESSGS
-872 VSNKMD
+872 VYSKMD
-878 QLEAT
+878 HLEST
-883 PGCEDCRRAKRP
+883 PGCEDCRRAKR
-895 KLNDEKSSCYQGS
+895 KKMNDEKSSCYQGS
-908 SPIAS
+908 SPIAL
-913 DEEDNWWIKKGSKTL
+913 DEEDNWWIKKGFKTV
-928 EPSMKADA
+928 EPSLKVDPLM
-936 SIELI
+936 ELT
-941 KHVPKGRQ
+941 KQVPRGRQ
-949 KMARKTQSLAQL
+949 KMVRKTQSLAQL

-988 PGMEGENH
+988 PGVEGENH
-996 KVVDVFRTSTP
+996 KVVDVFRTSTS

-1019 LQFVDKRSIAVWL
+1019 LQFVDKRSVAVWL
-1032 TTVVRQLVEES
+1032 VNVVRQLVEES
-1043 EKSSGRVGQVN
+1043 EKSSVRVGQFN
-1054 RGAPAEEKSTVRWK
+1054 KGAPVEEKNTVRWK

-1078 FLMDIS
+1078 FLMDLS
-1084 LDLVSV
+1084 RDLVSV
-1090 VKFLLWLLP
+1090 VKFLFWLLP
-1099 KANSSP
+1099 RAKSSP
-1105 SFTVQGG
+1105 SFSVQGG
-1112 RNLIVVPRNVE
+1112 RNLVIMPRNVE
-1123 NNRCEVGEAILVSS
+1123 NNVCEVGEAILVSS
-1137 LRRYENILLSA
+1137 LRRYENILFSA

-1156 ALMTRAASLMSSNG
+1156 ALMARAASLMSSNG
-1170 KISGTAALVYA
+1170 KISGSAALVYA
-1181 RYIFKRYGS
+1181 RYILNGYGN
-1190 LPSMME
+1190 LPSVVE
-1196 WHNSFKATC
+1196 WHNNFKATC
-1205 EKRLLSELDHSR
+1205 EKRLLSELDHTR

-1223 GIPLGVPAGVDNPD
+1223 EIPLNVPAGVDNAD
-1237 DYLRKKISIS
+1237 DYLRKKISSS
-1247 GTRPSRV
+1247 GTRLSRV
-1254 GLSMKEVMQ
+1254 GLNMREVVQ
-1263 RHVEDAT
+1263 RHVEETT

-1276 IGTGTMKASLAE
+1276 IGTDTMKASLAE

-1325 AVSAIVNSV
+1325 AVSAIINSV
-1334 GLSLARIS
+1334 SNSMARIL
-1342 DFSVYQTHPSGV
+1342 DFSVGNVHQNRPSGV
-1354 DSSNIARY
+1354 GSSNIARH
-1362 ILQIHITCLY
+1362 ILQIHITCLC

-1396 ALAVAFT
+1396 ALAGAFA
-1403 PGKLSRG
+1403 PAKGSRG
-1410 QHQLSPESYDSNAN
+1410 QHQLSPESYDSIAN
-1424 NSTNDMPNGAGKIAL
+1424 NTNDIPNGTGKVAL
-1439 SKATKVIA
+1439 SKATKVTA

-1470 LRLKEY
+1470 LRLREC

-1483 RRAKSSSNGSARSV
+1483 RRTKSSSNGSARSV
-1497 GASKVENPIEVYVH
+1497 GASKVDNSIEVYVH

-1517 GNCKTVSEGLVLE
+1517 GNCKTVSEGMVLE

-1537 VALSRMQRMLPLKL
+1537 VAVSRMQRMLPLKL

-1564 WRPFVSNGNS
+1564 WRPLLSSGNS
-1574 NSSVHEDTHHLYQS
+1574 NSSVHEDTHRLYQS
-1588 LTMAFN
+1588 LTVAFH

-1606 LRDTQGLYELIVAD
+1606 FRDTQGLYELIVAD
-1620 STDAEFASVLEL
+1620 STDAEFAAVLEL
-1632 NGLDMHLKSVA
+1632 NGMDMHLKSVA
-1643 FAPLRARLFLNSIID
+1643 FAPLRARLFLNSVID
-1658 CKVPSSYYS
+1658 CKVPSSGYS
-1667 HEGGSDAKNRHQGS
+1667 HEALSESKKRHQGN

-1736 PTSEKAEASEN
+1736 PTSEKPEASEN

-1791 LAGQDVLF
+1791 LAGPDVLL

-1820 PQFWKPWGWCNNS
+1820 PQFWKPWGWCSNS
-1833 SPDPVTANKAGK
+1833 SFDPITANKAGK
-1845 KRKLETTSIE
+1845 KRKLESTSME

-1860 EEGLGSKKVL
+1860 EEGLGSKKL
-1870 LPRALD
+1870 LFD
-1876 ETSPS
+1876 ENSPS
-1881 AGYGVTTERAF
+1881 VGYGITTERAF

-1897 PCIDRSSDESRSTF
+1897 PCIDQSSDESRSIF

-1930 NRSITNIKNIGTA
+1930 IRSITNNKQMGTA
-1943 SSGSEVSSNKASTRK
+1943 SSGSEVSSNKGSTRK

-1963 SPSLAARRSSAVTT
+1963 SPSLARRSSINTT
-1977 ETVSP
+1977 DTAPP

-2000 RLLTVIC
+2000 RLLPVIC
-2007 GEPSFRN
+2007 REPSFRN

-2034 DAAVCSPRGDLSKAE
+2034 DSAACSPRSDVSKAE
-2049 TDSTVDPS
+2049 TESTRDPS

-2062 SSEVLFDRLLF
+2062 SSDVLFDRLLF
-2073 VLHGLLSNHQPSW
+2073 VLHGLLSNHQPNW

-2151 PAALT
+2151 PTALT

-2171 RNSPAIPKTGTA
+2171 RNSLATPKTVTA
-2183 AAQGKLKQAMLS
+2183 GQGKLKQNMLS
-2195 PSQQQEAD
+2195 PCQQQEAD

-2216 GTSSGPSGSN
+2216 GTSSGQSSSN

-2259 DDDS
+2259 DEDS

>member
-1 LRNTRDKRGEKLEG
+1 MQRYHPANCTSAV
-15 KYGNKYQKRL
+15 N
-25 RFSYQNSGP
+25 NS
-34 RVEFAVKTLTLLR
+34 AV
-47 GVRLR
+47 G
-52 IVGSSGAPYWA
+52 G
-63 YFRQWGCTDASAK
+63 ASARDSGRADSSSIGNYSLNSRHVDRK
-76 FMLRPPPLTPYKLKC
+76 KRPPPLTPYKLKC

-110 SSPEENLTKE
+110 NSPEENLTKE

-132 LKESEEIILTQVHT
+132 LKESEEIILSQVHT
-146 FTKPV
+146 FSKPV
-151 VLKCKEAVRKC
+151 VHKCKEAVRKC

-189 CKPGFPEHRS
+189 CKPGFPEQRS

-219 RSLADNIPSYRR
+219 RSLADNIPGYRR
-231 RALFEVL
+231 KTLFEVL
-238 IRNNVPLLRATWFV
+238 IRNNVPLLRATWFI
-252 KVTYLNQVRPSSAAI
+252 KVTYLNQVRPSPAAI

-275 QTSRCEQWTKDVI
+275 QASRCEQWTKDVI
-288 DYLQC
+288 EYLQY
-293 LLDELLSRNSSYSA
+293 LLDELLSRNSSFPA
-307 QQTRDRSPQMLYAGS
+307 QQTRDRSPQMLYTGS
-322 MQKIST
+322 MQKNSP

-367 WVLRLL
+367 WVLKLL

-379 EILQLLLPIVYG
+379 DILQLLLPIVYG

-454 SDCFPL
+454 SDFFPL
-460 PPSIAACGPNDVSYA
+460 PPSIAACGPNDVSYT

-488 SAEISAQFQ
+488 SAGISTQFQ
-497 GRGVDSRFEFL
+497 GRGVVSRFEFL

-555 AYCYLFEDL
+555 AYSYLFEDL
-564 CNGAVDEAWIAEVSP
+564 CNGAVDETWIADVSP

-594 FVCSVFFLIEWATC
+594 FVCSVFFLVEWATC

-645 GEFVAHRG
+645 GEFAARKG
-653 NNRRSNFLG
+653 KNGRNNFLG
-662 VTKPSSSMDAFES
+662 VSKPSSSMDAFES

-686 IDQHEVHRG
+686 IDQHEVHKG

-710 GMFNPIAY
+710 GIFNPIAY

-724 SGMIDMIQPA
+724 SGMIDVIQPA

-747 KQLPGSFVHDTLE
+747 KQLPGCFVHGTLE
-760 EAQLLEG
+760 EAQLFG
-767 NKLSEAVRIY
+767 GDKLSEAVRTY

-788 LLGKDLSDQKSKKNS
+788 LVEKGKYWNNLVLSDQKSKKNS
-803 TSLPSVDLPRTFYA
+803 TSLPSVVFPRACNAKT
-817 MADNEGPR
+817 NREGPR
-825 KHTRSSVDI
+825 KHTKSSVDI
-834 RELKERIAALLQF
+834 RELKERISALLQF
-847 PGMSCGVTIPVR
+847 PGMSCGVENPMR
-859 DEFQSSVKGSSGS
+859 DEFQITVKRSSGS
-872 VSNKMD
+872 VYSKMD
-878 QLEAT
+878 QPEAT

-895 KLNDEKSSCYQGS
+895 KMKDEKSSFYQGN

-928 EPSMKADA
+928 ESSLKVDPQ
-936 SIELI
+936 IEI
-941 KHVPKGRQ
+941 TKQVPRGRQ

-988 PGMEGENH
+988 PGVEGENH

-1032 TTVVRQLVEES
+1032 TTVVRQLVEVPQ
-1043 EKSSGRVGQVN
+1043 KSSVRVGQVN
-1054 RGAPAEEKSTVRWK
+1054 RGAPVEEKSTIRWK

-1078 FLMDIS
+1078 FLLDIS
-1084 LDLVSV
+1084 LDLVSA
-1090 VKFLLWLLP
+1090 VKFLFWLLP
-1099 KANSSP
+1099 KANSTP
-1105 SFTVQGG
+1105 RFAVQGG
-1112 RNLIVVPRNVE
+1112 RNLVIVPRNVE
-1123 NNRCEVGEAILVSS
+1123 NNMCEIGEAILVSS
-1137 LRRYENILLSA
+1137 LRRYENVLLSA

-1156 ALMTRAASLMSSNG
+1156 SLMNRAASLMSSNG
-1170 KISGTAALVYA
+1170 KFSGSAALVYA
-1181 RYIFKRYGS
+1181 RYILKRYGS
-1190 LPSMME
+1190 LPSVVE
-1196 WHNSFKATC
+1196 WHNNFKVTC
-1205 EKRLLSELDHSR
+1205 EKRLLSELDHTR

-1223 GIPLGVPAGVDNPD
+1223 GNPLGVPAGVDNPD
-1237 DYLRKKISIS
+1237 DYLRKKISI
-1247 GTRPSRV
+1247 GGARPSRV
-1254 GLSMKEVMQ
+1254 GLNMREVLQ
-1263 RHVEDAT
+1263 RHVEEAT

-1325 AVSAIVNSV
+1325 AVSAIINSV
-1334 GLSLARIS
+1334 GLSMARIS
-1342 DFSVYQTHPSGV
+1342 DFSLGNIYQNHPSGV

-1362 ILQIHITCLY
+1362 ILRIHITCLC

-1381 QSRVFEIALATESST
+1381 QNRVFEIALATESST
-1396 ALAVAFT
+1396 ALAGAFA
-1403 PGKLSRG
+1403 PGKGSRG

-1424 NSTNDMPNGAGKIAL
+1424 NSTNDMSNGTGKMAL
-1439 SKATKVIA
+1439 SRATKITA

-1455 AITHGV
+1455 SITHGV

-1483 RRAKSSSNGSARSV
+1483 RRTKSSSNGSARSM
-1497 GASKVENPIEVYVH
+1497 GASKVESPIEVYVH

-1537 VALSRMQRMLPLKL
+1537 VAISRMQRMLPLKL

-1564 WRPFVSNGNS
+1564 WRPFVSNSNS
-1574 NSSVHEDTHHLYQS
+1574 NSSVHEDTHRLYQS
-1588 LTMAFN
+1588 LTMAFH

-1606 LRDTQGLYELIVAD
+1606 FRDTQGLYELIVAD
-1620 STDAEFASVLEL
+1620 STDAEFASVFESH
-1632 NGLDMHLKSVA
+1632 GLDMHLKSVA
-1643 FAPLRARLFLNSIID
+1643 FTPLRARLFLNSIID
-1658 CKVPSSYYS
+1658 CKVPSSGYS
-1667 HEGGSDAKNRHQGS
+1667 HEGVSEAKNRHQGN

-1731 IRSSC
+1731 IRSSD
-1736 PTSEKAEASEN
+1736 ASEN

-1785 KQAEWF
+1785 KQAQWF

-1811 GESKGLPTK
+1811 GESEGLPTK
-1820 PQFWKPWGWCNNS
+1820 PHFWKPWGWCNNS
-1833 SPDPVTANKAGK
+1833 SSDHITANKAGK
-1845 KRKLETTSIE
+1845 KRKFEVTSIE

-1860 EEGLGSKKVL
+1860 EEGSGSKKVL

-1876 ETSPS
+1876 ENSPS
-1881 AGYGVTTERAF
+1881 IGNGMTTERAF

-1897 PCIDRSSDESRSTF
+1897 PCIDQSSDESRSTF

-1916 RQFSNIEQQLSSVT
+1916 RQFSSIEQHLSSVT
-1930 NRSITNIKNIGTA
+1930 NRSTTNNKQMGTA
-1943 SSGSEVSSNKASTRK
+1943 SSGSEISSNKGSTRK

-1963 SPSLAARRSSAVTT
+1963 SPSLARRSSTNTT
-1977 ETVSP
+1977 DTAPP

-2000 RLLTVIC
+2000 RLLPVIC

-2014 TRHTLASTIVRL
+2014 TRHALASTIVRL

-2034 DAAVCSPRGDLSKAE
+2034 DYAVCAPRSELSKAE
-2049 TDSTVDPS
+2049 TESTIDPS

-2073 VLHGLLSNHQPSW
+2073 VLHGLLSTHQPKW
-2086 LKPRSSS
+2086 LKPRPSS

-2111 QNELARMQL
+2111 QNELSRMQL

-2151 PAALT
+2151 PTALT
-2156 LVQPSGSAAAAGLNQ
+2156 LVQPSGSAAAGPNQ
-2171 RNSPAIPKTGTA
+2171 RNSLAISKTGTA
-2183 AAQGKLKQAMLS
+2183 AAQGKLKQTMLA
-2195 PSQQQEAD
+2195 PPQQQEAD

-2216 GTSSGPSGSN
+2216 GTSSGLSSSN
-2226 ASNSSDMGNLRATCW
+2226 ASNSSDMANLRATCW

-2249 RTDLTYIGSV
+2249 RTDLTYVGSV

>member
-1 LRNTRDKRGEKLEG
+1 MQRYHPANCTSAV
-15 KYGNKYQKRL
+15 N
-25 RFSYQNSGP
+25 NSATG
-34 RVEFAVKTLTLLR
+34 
-47 GVRLR
+47 G
-52 IVGSSGAPYWA
+52 GSSGRSDSSSIGNYSLNS
-63 YFRQWGCTDASAK
+63 R
-76 FMLRPPPLTPYKLKC
+76 RPPPLTPYKLKC

-103 DFHPPTS
+103 DFHPPTAT
-110 SSPEENLTKE
+110 SPEENLTKE
-120 YVQFGY
+120 YAQSGY

-132 LKESEEIILTQVHT
+132 LKEADEIILTHFHT
-146 FTKPV
+146 FSKPV

-162 LRAINESR
+162 FRAINESR

-189 CKPGFPEHRS
+189 CKPGFPELRS

-219 RSLADNIPSYRR
+219 RSLADNIPGYKRKT
-231 RALFEVL
+231 LFEVL
-238 IRNNVPLLRATWFV
+238 IRNNVPLPRATWFI
-252 KVTYLNQVRPSSAAI
+252 KVTYLNQVRPSSGSI
-267 SSGTPDKT
+267 LSGTPDKT
-275 QTSRCEQWTKDVI
+275 QITRCEQWTKDVV
-288 DYLQC
+288 DYLQY
-293 LLDELLSRNSSYSA
+293 LLDELLSRNNSYPS
-307 QQTRDRSPQMLYAGS
+307 QQTRDRSPQMLYTGS
-322 MQKIST
+322 IQKISP

-352 WHHAEGLLF
+352 WHLAEGLLL

-379 EILQLLLPIVYG
+379 ETLQLLLPIVYS

-404 SLVAIA
+404 NLVAIA

-434 SALIE
+434 SALTE
-439 MVRYLVLAAPDTFVA
+439 MIRYLVLAAPDTFVA

-460 PPSIAACGPNDVSYA
+460 PPSIAACGPNDASYA

-488 SAEISAQFQ
+488 SAEISTQFQ

-516 IQRSADDLAKIAS
+516 VQRSADDLAKIAS
-529 AGYPQHNV
+529 AGYPQHNG

-555 AYCYLFEDL
+555 AYGYLFKDL
-564 CNGAVDEAWIAEVSP
+564 CNGAVEETWIAEVSP
-579 CLRSSLRWIGAISTS
+579 CLRTSLRWIGAISAS

-608 DFRDFRAGVPK
+608 DFRDFRDGVPK
-619 DIKFSGRKDCSQV
+619 DIKFSGRRDCSPV
-632 YLVIQLLKQKILG
+632 HLVIQLLKQKSLG
-645 GEFVAHRG
+645 GEFAARRG
-653 NNRRSNFLG
+653 QNHRSNFLG
-662 VTKPSSSMDAFES
+662 VSKPSGSMDAFES

-710 GMFNPIAY
+710 GIFNPVAY
-718 VRQLIV
+718 VRQLIL
-724 SGMIDMIQPA
+724 SGMIDVIQPA
-734 VDPERRMRHHRIL
+734 VDLERRMRHHRIL
-747 KQLPGSFVHDTLE
+747 KQLPGCFVHATLE
-760 EAQLLEG
+760 EAQFLG
-767 NKLSEAVRIY
+767 GYKLSEAVRTY

-788 LLGKDLSDQKSKKNS
+788 LVGKGKHVNTLALSDQKSKKKS
-803 TSLPSVDLPRTFYA
+803 TSFPLVDLPRTFDA
-817 MADNEGPR
+817 MGDSEGLR
-825 KHTRSSVDI
+825 KHTKSSVDI

-847 PGMSCGVTIPVR
+847 PRMSCGVTNPVP
-859 DEFQSSVKGSSGS
+859 DEFQSSVKGSIGS
-872 VSNKMD
+872 VYSKVD

-883 PGCEDCRRAKRP
+883 PGCEDCRKAKRP
-895 KLNDEKSSCYQGS
+895 KMDDEKSSWS
-908 SPIAS
+908 SSIIS
-913 DEEDNWWIKKGSKTL
+913 DEEDNWWIKKGLKTV
-928 EPSMKADA
+928 EPSLKVDPP
-936 SIELI
+936 IELT
-941 KHVPKGRQ
+941 KQVPRGRQ

-961 QAARIE
+961 QATRIE
-967 GSQGAST
+967 GSQGTST
-974 SHVCDNKVSCPHHG
+974 SHVCDSKVSCPHHG
-988 PGMEGENH
+988 HGVEGENH
-996 KVVDVFRTSTP
+996 WVVDVFRTSTP

-1032 TTVVRQLVEES
+1032 TTVVRQLIEES
-1043 EKSSGRVGQVN
+1043 EKSSVKVGQFN
-1054 RGAPAEEKSTVRWK
+1054 KAAPVEESRITRWK
-1068 LGADELSSIL
+1068 LGADELSAIL
-1078 FLMDIS
+1078 FLMDLS
-1084 LDLVSV
+1084 LDLVLV
-1090 VKFLLWLLP
+1090 AKFLLWLLP
-1099 KANSSP
+1099 KGNSSP
-1105 SFTVQGG
+1105 NFAIQGG
-1112 RNLIVVPRNVE
+1112 RNLVIMPRDVE
-1123 NNRCEVGEAILVSS
+1123 NNTCEVGEAILVSS

-1148 DLVPEAMT
+1148 DLVPETMT
-1156 ALMTRAASLMSSNG
+1156 ALMARAASLMSSNG
-1170 KISGTAALVYA
+1170 KISGSAALVYA
-1181 RYIFKRYGS
+1181 RYILKRYGS
-1190 LPSMME
+1190 LPSVVE
-1196 WHNSFKATC
+1196 WHSNFKATC
-1205 EKRLLSELDHSR
+1205 EKRLLSELDHTR
-1217 SGNGEY
+1217 PGNGEY

-1237 DYLRKKISIS
+1237 EYLRKKI
-1247 GTRPSRV
+1247 TRPSRV
-1254 GLSMKEVMQ
+1254 GLTMREGVQ
-1263 RHVEDAT
+1263 RKVEEAT
-1270 HYLRKL
+1270 QYLRKL
-1276 IGTGTMKASLAE
+1276 MGTGTMKASSPAE
-1288 KNDDGYQVAQQI
+1288 KNDYGYQVAQQI

-1325 AVSAIVNSV
+1325 AVSAIINSI
-1334 GLSLARIS
+1334 GISMAKNSDLS
-1342 DFSVYQTHPSGV
+1342 VHPSGV
-1354 DSSNIARY
+1354 GSSNIARY
-1362 ILQIHITCLY
+1362 VLQIHITCLC

-1396 ALAVAFT
+1396 ALSGAFA
-1403 PGKLSRG
+1403 PGKGSRSS
-1410 QHQLSPESYDSNAN
+1410 QHQLSPESFDSNAN
-1424 NSTNDMPNGAGKIAL
+1424 ITTNDMPNGSGKIPL
-1439 SKATKVIA
+1439 SRATKVTA

-1470 LRLKEY
+1470 LRLREY

-1483 RRAKSSSNGSARSV
+1483 RRTKSSSNGSARSV
-1497 GASKVENPIEVYVH
+1497 GASKMENPVEVYVH

-1537 VALSRMQRMLPLKL
+1537 VAVSRMQRMLPLKL
-1551 VFPPAYSIIAFVL
+1551 VFPPAYSILAFVL

-1574 NSSVHEDTHHLYQS
+1574 NSGLHDDTHRLYQS
-1588 LTMAFN
+1588 LTMAFH

-1632 NGLDMHLKSVA
+1632 NGLDMHLKAVA
-1643 FAPLRARLFLNSIID
+1643 FAPLRARLFLNSLID
-1658 CKVPSSYYS
+1658 CKVPSCGYS
-1667 HEGGSDAKNRHQGS
+1667 HEGGGGVSEAAKNRHQGN
-1681 GTKLVDKLVSVLDCL
+1681 GTSLVDKLVSVLDCL
-1696 QPAKFHWQWVELRLL
+1696 QPAKFHWQWIELRLL

-1736 PTSEKAEASEN
+1736 PTSNEKSEASEN

-1759 LVRPDAVPLFS
+1759 LVRPDAVPLFT

-1833 SPDPVTANKAGK
+1833 SSDPITGNKAAAGK
-1845 KRKLETTSIE
+1845 KRKLETVTSME

-1860 EEGLGSKKVL
+1860 EEGLGSKKL
-1870 LPRALD
+1870 LLD
-1876 ETSPS
+1876 EKNRLCF
-1881 AGYGVTTERAF
+1881 GVTTERAF
-1892 VQLVL
+1892 VKLVL
-1897 PCIDRSSDESRSTF
+1897 PCIDQSSDESRSTF

-1916 RQFSNIEQQLSSVT
+1916 KQFSNIEQQVSSVT
-1930 NRSITNIKNIGTA
+1930 NRITKHMGTA
-1943 SSGSEVSSNKASTRK
+1943 SSGSTEVSSSKGSTRK

-1963 SPSLAARRSSAVTT
+1963 SPSLARRSATT
-1977 ETVSP
+1977 NTTDTVPPPP

-1988 RASMSLRLQFLL
+1988 RSSMSLRLHFLL
-2000 RLLTVIC
+2000 RLLPVIC
-2007 GEPSFRN
+2007 REPSFRN

-2034 DAAVCSPRGDLSKAE
+2034 DSSPRNDLSKSE
-2049 TDSTVDPS
+2049 TESTTDPS

-2062 SSEVLFDRLLF
+2062 SNEVLFDRLLF
-2073 VLHGLLSNHQPSW
+2073 VLHGLLSNHQPNW
-2086 LKPRSSS
+2086 LKPRSSSS

-2111 QNELARMQL
+2111 QNELSRMQL

-2127 IQAAMPILL
+2127 IQAAMPTLL

-2151 PAALT
+2151 PTALT
-2156 LVQPSGSAAAAGLNQ
+2156 LVQPSGSAAAGLNQ
-2171 RNSPAIPKTGTA
+2171 RNSPAIPKTVTA
-2183 AAQGKLKQAMLS
+2183 AGQGKLKQTMLS
-2195 PSQQQEAD
+2195 QSQQQQEAE
-2203 NTDVVDPWTLLED
+2203 NTDVVVDPWTLLED
-2216 GTSSGPSGSN
+2216 GTSSGPSSSN
-2226 ASNSSDMGNLRATCW
+2226 PLNNSDMGNVRATCW

-2259 DDDS
+2259 DEDS

>member
-1 LRNTRDKRGEKLEG
+1 MQRYHATNCTSAV
-15 KYGNKYQKRL
+15 N
-25 RFSYQNSGP
+25 NSAIG
-34 RVEFAVKTLTLLR
+34 
-47 GVRLR
+47 G
-52 IVGSSGAPYWA
+52 
-63 YFRQWGCTDASAK
+63 ASARDSSSVGNYS
-76 FMLRPPPLTPYKLKC
+76 LNSRRPPPLTPYKLRC

-103 DFHPPTS
+103 DFHTPTS
-110 SSPEENLTKE
+110 TSPEENLTKE

-132 LKESEEIILTQVHT
+132 LKEAEEIILTQVHT
-146 FTKPV
+146 FSKPV
-151 VLKCKEAVRKC
+151 VLKCKESVRKC
-162 LRAINESR
+162 FRAINESR

-189 CKPGFPEHRS
+189 GKPGFPEQKS

-219 RSLADNIPSYRR
+219 RSLADNIPGYRR
-231 RALFEVL
+231 KTLFEVL
-238 IRNNVPLLRATWFV
+238 IRNNVPLLRATWFI
-252 KVTYLNQVRPSSAAI
+252 KVTYLNQVRPSTAAI

-275 QTSRCEQWTKDVI
+275 QNSRCEQWTKDVI
-288 DYLQC
+288 EYLQY
-293 LLDELLSRNSSYSA
+293 LLDELLSRNSSYPS

-322 MQKIST
+322 MQKISP
-328 ASASLYG
+328 ASTSLYG
-335 EETSLH
+335 EETSLY

-373 QEKEVF
+373 QEKDVF
-379 EILQLLLPIVYG
+379 EILLLLLPIVYG

-410 VRFIQEP
+410 VRFIEEP

-439 MVRYLVLAAPDTFVA
+439 MVRYLVLAAPDTFVS
-454 SDCFPL
+454 SDCLPL
-460 PPSIAACGPNDVSYA
+460 PPSIAASGPNDVSYA

-488 SAEISAQFQ
+488 SAEISTQFQ
-497 GRGVDSRFEFL
+497 GRGVDSRFGFL

-516 IQRSADDLAKIAS
+516 IQRSAHDLAKIAS
-529 AGYPQHNV
+529 AGYPRHNV

-555 AYCYLFEDL
+555 AYSYLFEDL
-564 CNGAVDEAWIAEVSP
+564 CNGAVDETWIAEVNP
-579 CLRSSLRWIGAISTS
+579 CLRSSLRWIGAGSTS

-645 GEFVAHRG
+645 GEFAARKG
-653 NNRRSNFLG
+653 KNRRSNSVG
-662 VTKPSSSMDAFES
+662 VSKSSSSIDAFES

-710 GMFNPIAY
+710 GIFNPVAY
-718 VRQLIV
+718 VRQLIF
-724 SGMIDMIQPA
+724 SGMIDMIQSA

-747 KQLPGSFVHDTLE
+747 KQLPGWFVHETLE
-760 EAQLLEG
+760 EAQLLG
-767 NKLSEAVRIY
+767 GDKLEEAVRIY

-788 LLGKDLSDQKSKKNS
+788 LAGKGKSLNNLVLSDQKSKKNS
-803 TSLPSVDLPRTFYA
+803 TFLQSVDVPRTFNA
-817 MADNEGPR
+817 MADNAGLR
-825 KHTRSSVDI
+825 KHTKSSKDI

-847 PGMSCGVTIPVR
+847 PGMSYGVTNSVR

-872 VSNKMD
+872 VYSKTD
-878 QLEAT
+878 HLEST
-883 PGCEDCRRAKRP
+883 PGCEDCRRAKRT
-895 KLNDEKSSCYQGS
+895 KINDEKSSCYQGS

-913 DEEDNWWIKKGSKTL
+913 DEEDNWWIKKGLKTV
-928 EPSMKADA
+928 EPSLKVDPL
-936 SIELI
+936 IELT
-941 KHVPKGRQ
+941 KQVPRGRQ
-949 KMARKTQSLAQL
+949 KMVRKTQSLAQL

-974 SHVCDNKVSCPHHG
+974 SHVCDNKVRCPHHG
-988 PGMEGENH
+988 PGVEGENH
-996 KVVDVFRTSTP
+996 KVVDMFRTSTP

-1032 TTVVRQLVEES
+1032 ATVVRQLVEES
-1043 EKSSGRVGQVN
+1043 EKSSVRVGQFN
-1054 RGAPAEEKSTVRWK
+1054 KGAPVEEKNTVRWK

-1078 FLMDIS
+1078 FLMDLS

-1099 KANSSP
+1099 KAKSSP
-1105 SFTVQGG
+1105 SFSVQGG
-1112 RNLIVVPRNVE
+1112 RNLLIMPRNVE
-1123 NNRCEVGEAILVSS
+1123 NNVCEVGEAILVSS
-1137 LRRYENILLSA
+1137 LRRYENILFSA

-1156 ALMTRAASLMSSNG
+1156 ALMARAASLMSSNG
-1170 KISGTAALVYA
+1170 KISGSAALVYA
-1181 RYIFKRYGS
+1181 RYILKRYGN
-1190 LPSMME
+1190 LPSVVE
-1196 WHNSFKATC
+1196 WHTNFKATC
-1205 EKRLLSELDHSR
+1205 EKRLLSELDHTR

-1237 DYLRKKISIS
+1237 DYLRKKISSS
-1247 GTRPSRV
+1247 GTRLSRV
-1254 GLSMKEVMQ
+1254 GLNMREVVQ
-1263 RHVEDAT
+1263 RHVEETT

-1276 IGTGTMKASLAE
+1276 TGTDTMKASLAE
-1288 KNDDGYQVAQQI
+1288 KNDDGYLVAQQI

-1325 AVSAIVNSV
+1325 AVSAIINSV
-1334 GLSLARIS
+1334 GISMARIL
-1342 DFSVYQTHPSGV
+1342 DFSVGNVHQNRPSGV
-1354 DSSNIARY
+1354 GSSNIARH
-1362 ILQIHITCLY
+1362 ILHIHITCLC

-1381 QSRVFEIALATESST
+1381 QSRVFEIALAAESST
-1396 ALAVAFT
+1396 ALAGAFG
-1403 PGKLSRG
+1403 PAKGSRG
-1410 QHQLSPESYDSNAN
+1410 QLSPENYDSNVN
-1424 NSTNDMPNGAGKIAL
+1424 NSNDMPNGTGKIAL
-1439 SKATKVIA
+1439 SKATKVTA

-1470 LRLKEY
+1470 LRLREC

-1483 RRAKSSSNGSARSV
+1483 RRTKSSSNGSSRSV
-1497 GASKVENPIEVYVH
+1497 GASKVDNPIEVFVH

-1517 GNCKTVSEGLVLE
+1517 GNCKTVSEGMVLE

-1537 VALSRMQRMLPLKL
+1537 VAVSRMQRMLPLKL

-1564 WRPFVSNGNS
+1564 WRPFLSNGNS
-1574 NSSVHEDTHHLYQS
+1574 NSSVHEDTHRLYQS
-1588 LTMAFN
+1588 LTVAFH

-1606 LRDTQGLYELIVAD
+1606 FRDTQGLYELIVAD

-1658 CKVPSSYYS
+1658 CKVPSSGYS
-1667 HEGGSDAKNRHQGS
+1667 HEGVSEAKNRHLGN

-1723 HDMPLTDA
+1723 HDMPLSDA

-1736 PTSEKAEASEN
+1736 PTSEKPEASEN

-1791 LAGQDVLF
+1791 LAGPDVLL

-1820 PQFWKPWGWCNNS
+1820 PQFWKPWGWCSNS
-1833 SPDPVTANKAGK
+1833 SSDPITANKAGK
-1845 KRKLETTSIE
+1845 KRKLETTSVE
-1855 EGEVI
+1855 EGEVT

-1870 LPRALD
+1870 LPRPLD
-1876 ETSPS
+1876 ENSPS
-1881 AGYGVTTERAF
+1881 DGYGIPTERAF

-1897 PCIDRSSDESRSTF
+1897 PCIDQSSDESRGIF

-1930 NRSITNIKNIGTA
+1930 NRSITNNKHMGTI
-1943 SSGSEVSSNKASTRK
+1943 SSGAEVSSNKGSTRK

-1963 SPSLAARRSSAVTT
+1963 SPSLARRSSTNTT
-1977 ETVSP
+1977 DTAPP
-1982 PSPAAL
+1982 PSPTAL

-2000 RLLTVIC
+2000 RLLPVIC
-2007 GEPSFRN
+2007 REPSFRN

-2034 DAAVCSPRGDLSKAE
+2034 DSAVCSPRSDLSKSE
-2049 TDSTVDPS
+2049 TESTTDPS

-2073 VLHGLLSNHQPSW
+2073 VLHGLLSNHQPNW
-2086 LKPRSSS
+2086 LKPRSSSS

-2127 IQAAMPILL
+2127 IQAAMPVLL

-2151 PAALT
+2151 PTALT
-2156 LVQPSGSAAAAGLNQ
+2156 LVQPSGSPAAGLNQ
-2171 RNSPAIPKTGTA
+2171 RNSPATPKTATA
-2183 AAQGKLKQAMLS
+2183 GGQGKLKQTMLS
-2195 PSQQQEAD
+2195 PCQQQEAD

-2216 GTSSGPSGSN
+2216 GTSSGQSCSN

-2259 DDDS
+2259 DEDS

>member
-1 LRNTRDKRGEKLEG
+1 MQRYHAANCTSAV
-15 KYGNKYQKRL
+15 N
-25 RFSYQNSGP
+25 NSAIG
-34 RVEFAVKTLTLLR
+34 
-47 GVRLR
+47 G
-52 IVGSSGAPYWA
+52 
-63 YFRQWGCTDASAK
+63 ASARDSGRADSSSIGNYS
-76 FMLRPPPLTPYKLKC
+76 LNSRRPPPLTPYKLKC

-110 SSPEENLTKE
+110 NSPEENLTKE

-132 LKESEEIILTQVHT
+132 LKESEEIILSQVHT
-146 FTKPV
+146 FSKPV
-151 VLKCKEAVRKC
+151 VHKCKEAVRKC

-189 CKPGFPEHRS
+189 CKPGFPEQRS
-199 CGEETKKKWI
+199 CGEETKKRWI

-219 RSLADNIPSYRR
+219 RSLADNIPGYRR
-231 RALFEVL
+231 KTLFEVL
-238 IRNNVPLLRATWFV
+238 IRNNVPLLRATWFI
-252 KVTYLNQVRPSSAAI
+252 KVTYLNQVRPSPAAI
-267 SSGTPDKT
+267 SSGTPEKT
-275 QTSRCEQWTKDVI
+275 QASRCEQWTKDVI
-288 DYLQC
+288 EYLQY
-293 LLDELLSRNSSYSA
+293 LLDELLSRNSSFPA
-307 QQTRDRSPQMLYAGS
+307 QQTRDRSPQMLYTGS
-322 MQKIST
+322 MQKNSPAST
-328 ASASLYG
+328 SLYG

-367 WVLRLL
+367 WVLKLL

-454 SDCFPL
+454 SDFFPL
-460 PPSIAACGPNDVSYA
+460 PPSVAACGPNDVSYT

-497 GRGVDSRFEFL
+497 GRGVLSRFEFL

-555 AYCYLFEDL
+555 AYSYLFEDL
-564 CNGAVDEAWIAEVSP
+564 CNGAVDEAWITDVSP

-645 GEFVAHRG
+645 GEFTARKG
-653 NNRRSNFLG
+653 KNCRNNFLG
-662 VTKPSSSMDAFES
+662 VSKPSGSMDAFES

-686 IDQHEVHRG
+686 IDQHEVHKG

-710 GMFNPIAY
+710 GIFNPIAY

-724 SGMIDMIQPA
+724 SGMIDVIQPA

-747 KQLPGSFVHDTLE
+747 KQLPGCFVHETLE
-760 EAQLLEG
+760 EAQLFG
-767 NKLSEAVRIY
+767 GDKLSEAVRTY

-788 LLGKDLSDQKSKKNS
+788 LVEKGKYWNNLVLSDQKSKKIS
-803 TSLPSVDLPRTFYA
+803 TSLSSVIFPRA
-817 MADNEGPR
+817 CNAKSNSKGPR
-825 KHTRSSVDI
+825 KHTKSSVDI
-834 RELKERIAALLQF
+834 RELKERISALLQF
-847 PGMSCGVTIPVR
+847 PGMSCGVETPVR
-859 DEFQSSVKGSSGS
+859 DEFQNSVKRSSGS
-872 VSNKMD
+872 VYSKMD
-878 QLEAT
+878 QPEAT

-895 KLNDEKSSCYQGS
+895 KMNDEKSSCYQGN

-913 DEEDNWWIKKGSKTL
+913 DEEDNWWIKKGSKTVESSL
-928 EPSMKADA
+928 KVDPQ
-936 SIELI
+936 IEI
-941 KHVPKGRQ
+941 TKQVPRGRQ

-974 SHVCDNKVSCPHHG
+974 SHVCDNNVSCPHHG
-988 PGMEGENH
+988 PGVEGENQ

-1007 VDIVSVG
+1007 VDMVSVG

-1032 TTVVRQLVEES
+1032 TTAVRQLVEEPQ
-1043 EKSSGRVGQVN
+1043 KSSVRVGQFN
-1054 RGAPAEEKSTVRWK
+1054 RGAPVEEKSTIRWK
-1068 LGADELSSIL
+1068 LGADELYSIL
-1078 FLMDIS
+1078 FLLDIS
-1084 LDLVSV
+1084 LDLVSA

-1099 KANSSP
+1099 KANSTP
-1105 SFTVQGG
+1105 SFAVQGG
-1112 RNLIVVPRNVE
+1112 RNLVTVPRNVE
-1123 NNRCEVGEAILVSS
+1123 NNMCEIGEAILVSS

-1156 ALMTRAASLMSSNG
+1156 ALMNRAASLMSSNG
-1170 KISGTAALVYA
+1170 KISGSAALVYT
-1181 RYIFKRYGS
+1181 RYILKRYGS
-1190 LPSMME
+1190 LPSVVE
-1196 WHNSFKATC
+1196 WHNNFKATS
-1205 EKRLLSELDHSR
+1205 EKKLLSELDHTR

-1223 GIPLGVPAGVDNPD
+1223 GNPLGVPAGVDNPD
-1237 DYLRKKISIS
+1237 DYLRKKISI
-1247 GTRPSRV
+1247 GGARPSRV
-1254 GLSMKEVMQ
+1254 GLSMRDVLQ
-1263 RHVEDAT
+1263 RHVEEAT
-1270 HYLRKL
+1270 HYLKKL

-1325 AVSAIVNSV
+1325 AVSAIINSV
-1334 GLSLARIS
+1334 GLSVARIT
-1342 DFSVYQTHPSGV
+1342 DFSLGNIYQNHPSGV

-1362 ILQIHITCLY
+1362 ILRIHITCLC

-1396 ALAVAFT
+1396 ALTGVFAPVK
-1403 PGKLSRG
+1403 GSRG

-1424 NSTNDMPNGAGKIAL
+1424 NSTIDMSNGTGKMAL
-1439 SKATKVIA
+1439 SRATKITA

-1455 AITHGV
+1455 SITHGV

-1470 LRLKEY
+1470 LRLKDY

-1483 RRAKSSSNGSARSV
+1483 RRTKSSSNGSARSM
-1497 GASKVENPIEVYVH
+1497 GASKVESPIEVYVH

-1537 VALSRMQRMLPLKL
+1537 VAISRMQRMLPLKL

-1564 WRPFVSNGNS
+1564 WRPFVSNSNS
-1574 NSSVHEDTHHLYQS
+1574 NSSVHEDTHRLYQS
-1588 LTMAFN
+1588 LTMAFH

-1606 LRDTQGLYELIVAD
+1606 FRDTQGLYELIVAD
-1620 STDAEFASVLEL
+1620 STDAEFASVFESH
-1632 NGLDMHLKSVA
+1632 GLDMHLKSVA
-1643 FAPLRARLFLNSIID
+1643 FAPLRARLFLNSLID
-1658 CKVPSSYYS
+1658 CKVPSSGYS
-1667 HEGGSDAKNRHQGS
+1667 HEGVSEAKNRHQGN

-1711 LNEQALTEKLEN
+1711 LNEQALAEKLEN

-1736 PTSEKAEASEN
+1736 PTSEKPDASEN

-1820 PQFWKPWGWCNNS
+1820 PQFWKPWGWCNS
-1833 SPDPVTANKAGK
+1833 SSSDHITANKAGK
-1845 KRKLETTSIE
+1845 KRKFEITSIE

-1860 EEGLGSKKVL
+1860 EEGSGSRKVL
-1870 LPRALD
+1870 LPRVLD
-1876 ETSPS
+1876 ENSPS
-1881 AGYGVTTERAF
+1881 VGYGITTERAF

-1897 PCIDRSSDESRSTF
+1897 PCIDQSSDESRSTF

-1930 NRSITNIKNIGTA
+1930 NRSTTSNKQMGTA
-1943 SSGSEVSSNKASTRK
+1943 SSGSEISSNKGSTRK

-1963 SPSLAARRSSAVTT
+1963 SPSLARRSSANTT
-1977 ETVSP
+1977 DTSPP

-2000 RLLTVIC
+2000 RLLPVIC
-2007 GEPSFRN
+2007 GEPSFKN
-2014 TRHTLASTIVRL
+2014 TRHALASTIVRL

-2034 DAAVCSPRGDLSKAE
+2034 DYAVCSPRSELSKAE
-2049 TDSTVDPS
+2049 TESTIDPS

-2073 VLHGLLSNHQPSW
+2073 VLHGLLSNHQPKW
-2086 LKPRSSS
+2086 LKPRPSS

-2111 QNELARMQL
+2111 QNELSRMQL

-2151 PAALT
+2151 PTALT
-2156 LVQPSGSAAAAGLNQ
+2156 LVQPSGSTATAGTNQ
-2171 RNSPAIPKTGTA
+2171 RNSPAISKSGTA
-2183 AAQGKLKQAMLS
+2183 AAQGKLKPTMLA
-2195 PSQQQEAD
+2195 PHQQQEAD

-2216 GTSSGPSGSN
+2216 GTSSGLSSSN
-2226 ASNSSDMGNLRATCW
+2226 ASNSSDMANLRATCW

-2249 RTDLTYIGSV
+2249 RTDLTYVGSV

>member
-1 LRNTRDKRGEKLEG
+1 MQRYHAANCTSAV
-15 KYGNKYQKRL
+15 N
-25 RFSYQNSGP
+25 NSAIG
-34 RVEFAVKTLTLLR
+34 
-47 GVRLR
+47 G
-52 IVGSSGAPYWA
+52 GSSGRSDSSSIGNYSLNS
-63 YFRQWGCTDASAK
+63 R
-76 FMLRPPPLTPYKLKC
+76 RPPPLTPYKLKC
-91 EKDGLNSRLGPP
+91 EKDDLNSRLGPP

-110 SSPEENLTKE
+110 TSPEENLTKE
-120 YVQFGY
+120 YVQSGY

-132 LKESEEIILTQVHT
+132 LKEAEEIILTQVHT
-146 FTKPV
+146 FSKPV
-151 VLKCKEAVRKC
+151 VIKCKEAVRKC
-162 LRAINESR
+162 FRAINESR
-170 ALKRKAGQVYGVPL
+170 ALKRKAGQVYGLPL

-189 CKPGFPEHRS
+189 CKPGFPEQKS

-209 ESLSQQHKRL
+209 EILSQQHKRL
-219 RSLADNIPSYRR
+219 RSLADNIPGYRR
-231 RALFEVL
+231 KTLFEVL
-238 IRNNVPLLRATWFV
+238 IRNNVPLLRATWFI
-252 KVTYLNQVRPSSAAI
+252 KVTYLNQVRPSSASI

-275 QTSRCEQWTKDVI
+275 QTTRSEQWTKDVI
-288 DYLQC
+288 DYLQY
-293 LLDELLSRNSSYSA
+293 LLDELLSRNNSYPS
-307 QQTRDRSPQMLYAGS
+307 QQTRDRSPQMLYTGS
-322 MQKIST
+322 MQKISPS
-328 ASASLYG
+328 SASLYG

-341 FKWWYMVRLLQ
+341 LKWWYMVRLLL
-352 WHHAEGLLF
+352 WHYSEGLLF
-361 PNLIVD
+361 PNLLVD

-404 SLVAIA
+404 NLVAIA
-410 VRFIQEP
+410 VRFIREP

-434 SALIE
+434 SALTE

-460 PPSIAACGPNDVSYA
+460 PPSIAACGPNDASYA

-488 SAEISAQFQ
+488 SAAISTQFQ

-516 IQRSADDLAKIAS
+516 IQRSADDLAKVAS
-529 AGYPQHNV
+529 AGYPQHNK

-564 CNGAVDEAWIAEVSP
+564 CNGAVDETWIAEVSP
-579 CLRSSLRWIGAISTS
+579 CLRTSLRWIGAISTS

-608 DFRDFRAGVPK
+608 DFRDFRDGVPK
-619 DIKFSGRKDCSQV
+619 DIKFSGRKDFSQV
-632 YLVIQLLKQKILG
+632 HLVIQLLKQKSLG
-645 GEFVAHRG
+645 GEFAVRRG
-653 NNRRSNFLG
+653 KNHRSNYLG
-662 VTKPSSSMDAFES
+662 VSKPNGSMDAFES

-710 GMFNPIAY
+710 GIFNPVAY
-718 VRQLIV
+718 VRQLIL
-724 SGMIDMIQPA
+724 SGMIDVIQPA

-747 KQLPGSFVHDTLE
+747 KQLPGRFVHDTLE
-760 EAQLLEG
+760 EAQFLG
-767 NKLSEAVRIY
+767 GYKLSEAVRIY

-788 LLGKDLSDQKSKKNS
+788 LVGKGKHFNNLALSDQKSKKKS
-803 TSLPSVDLPRTFYA
+803 TSFPLVDLPRTFDA
-817 MADNEGPR
+817 MGDNEGLR
-825 KHTRSSVDI
+825 KHTKSSVDI
-834 RELKERIAALLQF
+834 RKLKERIAALLQF
-847 PGMSCGVTIPVR
+847 PRMSCGVTNPVR
-859 DEFQSSVKGSSGS
+859 DEYQSSVKGSSSGS
-872 VSNKMD
+872 VYSKVD
-878 QLEAT
+878 QVEAT
-883 PGCEDCRRAKRP
+883 PGCEDCRKAKRP
-895 KLNDEKSSCYQGS
+895 KMDDEKSSCYQGS
-908 SPIAS
+908 SPVIS
-913 DEEDNWWIKKGSKTL
+913 DEEDNWWIKKGLKTG
-928 EPSMKADA
+928 EPSLKVDPP
-936 SIELI
+936 IELT
-941 KHVPKGRQ
+941 KQVPRGRQ

-961 QAARIE
+961 QATRIE
-967 GSQGAST
+967 GSQGTST
-974 SHVCDNKVSCPHHG
+974 SHVCDSKVSCPHHG
-988 PGMEGENH
+988 LGVEGENH
-996 KVVDVFRTSTP
+996 WVVDVLRTSTP

-1043 EKSSGRVGQVN
+1043 EKSSGRVGQFN
-1054 RGAPAEEKSTVRWK
+1054 KAAPVEDRRTTRWK
-1068 LGADELSSIL
+1068 LGADELSAIL
-1078 FLMDIS
+1078 FLMDLS
-1084 LDLVSV
+1084 LDLVLV

-1099 KANSSP
+1099 KSNSSP
-1105 SFTVQGG
+1105 NFAIQGG
-1112 RNLIVVPRNVE
+1112 RNLLIMPRDVE
-1123 NNRCEVGEAILVSS
+1123 NNTCEVGEAILVSS

-1148 DLVPEAMT
+1148 DLVPETMT
-1156 ALMTRAASLMSSNG
+1156 ALMARASSLMSSNG
-1170 KISGTAALVYA
+1170 KISGSAALVYA
-1181 RYIFKRYGS
+1181 RYILKGYGS
-1190 LPSMME
+1190 LPSVVE
-1196 WHNSFKATC
+1196 WHSNFKATC
-1205 EKRLLSELDHSR
+1205 EKRLLSELDHTR
-1217 SGNGEY
+1217 PGNSEY
-1223 GIPLGVPAGVDNPD
+1223 GIPLGVPAGVENPD
-1237 DYLRKKISIS
+1237 EYLRKKI
-1247 GTRPSRV
+1247 TRPSRV
-1254 GLSMKEVMQ
+1254 GLTMREGVQ
-1263 RHVEDAT
+1263 RKVEEAT
-1270 HYLRKL
+1270 QYLRKL
-1276 IGTGTMKASLAE
+1276 MGTAGTMKASSLAE
-1288 KNDDGYQVAQQI
+1288 KNDYGYQVAQQI

-1325 AVSAIVNSV
+1325 AVSAIINSIGISMARNSDLSV
-1334 GLSLARIS
+1334 GNVHQI
-1342 DFSVYQTHPSGV
+1342 H
-1354 DSSNIARY
+1354 SSNIARY
-1362 ILQIHITCLY
+1362 VLQIHITCLC
-1372 LLKEALGER
+1372 LLKEGLGER

-1396 ALAVAFT
+1396 ALSGAFA
-1403 PGKLSRG
+1403 PGKGSRS

-1424 NSTNDMPNGAGKIAL
+1424 ITTTNDMPNGTGKIPL
-1439 SKATKVIA
+1439 SRATKVTA

-1470 LRLKEY
+1470 LRLREY

-1483 RRAKSSSNGSARSV
+1483 RRTKSSSNGSARSV
-1497 GASKVENPIEVYVH
+1497 GASKMENPVEVYVH

-1530 LVGESSV
+1530 LVGEASV
-1537 VALSRMQRMLPLKL
+1537 VAISRMQRMLPLKL
-1551 VFPPAYSIIAFVL
+1551 VFPPAYSILAFVL

-1574 NSSVHEDTHHLYQS
+1574 NSGVHDDTHRLYQS
-1588 LTMAFN
+1588 STMAFH

-1620 STDAEFASVLEL
+1620 STDPEFASVLEL
-1632 NGLDMHLKSVA
+1632 NGLDMHLKAVA
-1643 FAPLRARLFLNSIID
+1643 FAPLRARLFLNSLID
-1658 CKVPSSYYS
+1658 CKMPSCGYS
-1667 HEGGSDAKNRHQGS
+1667 HEGGVSEAKKRHQGN
-1681 GTKLVDKLVSVLDCL
+1681 GTSLVDKLVSVLDCL

-1731 IRSSC
+1731 VRSSC
-1736 PTSEKAEASEN
+1736 PTSEKSEASEN
-1747 EKNFIQ
+1747 EKNFTQ

-1833 SPDPVTANKAGK
+1833 SSSDPIITTVNKAAAAGK
-1845 KRKLETTSIE
+1845 KRKLEITCME
-1855 EGEVI
+1855 EGEVM
-1860 EEGLGSKKVL
+1860 EEGLGSKKL
-1870 LPRALD
+1870 LLD
-1876 ETSPS
+1876 ENHRLSV
-1881 AGYGVTTERAF
+1881 GYYGVTTERAF
-1892 VQLVL
+1892 VKLVL
-1897 PCIDRSSDESRSTF
+1897 PCIDESSDESRSAF

-1916 RQFSNIEQQLSSVT
+1916 KQFSNIEQQLSSVT
-1930 NRSITNIKNIGTA
+1930 NRIITNTTKHMGTA
-1943 SSGSEVSSNKASTRK
+1943 SSGSEVSSLSKGSSTRK

-1963 SPSLAARRSSAVTT
+1963 SPGLARRSATNNTT
-1977 ETVSP
+1977 DTVPP

-1988 RASMSLRLQFLL
+1988 RSSMSLRLHFLL
-2000 RLLTVIC
+2000 RLLPVIC
-2007 GEPSFRN
+2007 REPSFRN

-2034 DAAVCSPRGDLSKAE
+2034 DSAVCSPRNDLSKSE
-2049 TDSTVDPS
+2049 TESTTDPT

-2062 SSEVLFDRLLF
+2062 SSENLFDRLLF
-2073 VLHGLLSNHQPSW
+2073 VLHGLLSNHQPNW
-2086 LKPRSSS
+2086 LKPRSSSS

-2111 QNELARMQL
+2111 QSELARMQL
-2120 PDTIRWR
+2120 PETIRWR
-2127 IQAAMPILL
+2127 IQAAMPTLL

-2151 PAALT
+2151 QTALT
-2156 LVQPSGSAAAAGLNQ
+2156 LVQPSAGLNQ
-2171 RNSPAIPKTGTA
+2171 RNSPAIPKTITATA
-2183 AAQGKLKQAMLS
+2183 AAQGKLKQTTMLS
-2195 PSQQQEAD
+2195 QSHQQQQEPE
-2203 NTDVVDPWTLLED
+2203 NTDVVVDPWTLLED
-2216 GTSSGPSGSN
+2216 GTSSGPSSSN
-2226 ASNSSDMGNLRATCW
+2226 PSNSSSDMGNVRATCW

-2259 DDDS
+2259 DEDS

>member
-1 LRNTRDKRGEKLEG
+1 MQRYHPTNCTSAV
-15 KYGNKYQKRL
+15 N
-25 RFSYQNSGP
+25 NSAIG
-34 RVEFAVKTLTLLR
+34 
-47 GVRLR
+47 G
-52 IVGSSGAPYWA
+52 
-63 YFRQWGCTDASAK
+63 ASARDSGRADSSSIGNYPLNSRHVFRK
-76 FMLRPPPLTPYKLKC
+76 KRPQPLTPYKLKC

-132 LKESEEIILTQVHT
+132 LKEADEIILTQVHT
-146 FTKPV
+146 FSKPV
-151 VLKCKEAVRKC
+151 VLKCRESVRKC
-162 LRAINESR
+162 QRAINESR

-189 CKPGFPEHRS
+189 CKPGFPEQRS

-209 ESLSQQHKRL
+209 ESLSQHHKRL
-219 RSLADNIPSYRR
+219 RSLADNIPIGYKRKS
-231 RALFEVL
+231 LFEVL
-238 IRNNVPLLRATWFV
+238 VRNNVPLLRATWFI

-267 SSGTPDKT
+267 SSGTSDKS
-275 QTSRCEQWTKDVI
+275 QTTRCEQWTKDVI
-288 DYLQC
+288 EYLQY
-293 LLDELLSRNSSYSA
+293 LLDELLSRNSSYPA
-307 QQTRDRSPQMLYAGS
+307 QQTRDRSPQMLYTGS
-322 MQKIST
+322 MQKISP
-328 ASASLYG
+328 ASASHYG
-335 EETSLH
+335 EETSLY

-488 SAEISAQFQ
+488 SAENSTQFQ

-564 CNGAVDEAWIAEVSP
+564 CNGAVDETWMAEVSP

-645 GEFVAHRG
+645 GEFAARIG
-653 NNRRSNFLG
+653 KNRRSNFLG
-662 VTKPSSSMDAFES
+662 ISKPGSSMDAFES
-675 PGPLHDIIVCW
+675 PGSLHDIIVCW
-686 IDQHEVHRG
+686 IDQHEIHRG
-695 GAKRLQLLVFELIRS
+695 GAKRLQLLIFELIRS
-710 GMFNPIAY
+710 GIFNPIAY

-724 SGMIDMIQPA
+724 SGMIDVIQPA

-747 KQLPGSFVHDTLE
+747 KQLPGCFVHDTLE
-760 EAQLLEG
+760 EAQLLVGE
-767 NKLSEAVRIY
+767 KLSEAVRTY

-788 LLGKDLSDQKSKKNS
+788 VVDKGKYLNNLVLSDHKSKKNF
-803 TSLPSVDLPRTFYA
+803 TSLPPVDLSRTGNA
-817 MADNEGPR
+817 MADYEGLR
-825 KHTRSSVDI
+825 KHTKSNVDI
-834 RELKERIAALLQF
+834 RELKERISALLQF
-847 PGMSCGVTIPVR
+847 PGMSCGVTNPVQ

-872 VSNKMD
+872 VYSKMD
-878 QLEAT
+878 QPEAT
-883 PGCEDCRRAKRP
+883 PGCEDCRRAKRT
-895 KLNDEKSSCYQGS
+895 KMNDEKSSCYQGN

-913 DEEDNWWIKKGSKTL
+913 DEEDNWWIKKGLKTL
-928 EPSMKADA
+928 EPSLKVDPP
-936 SIELI
+936 IELT
-941 KHVPKGRQ
+941 KQVPRGRQ

-988 PGMEGENH
+988 PGVEGENH
-996 KVVDVFRTSTP
+996 KVVDVFRTSIP

-1019 LQFVDKRSIAVWL
+1019 LQLVDKRSIAVWL

-1043 EKSSGRVGQVN
+1043 EKSSVKVGQFN
-1054 RGAPAEEKSTVRWK
+1054 RGAPVGEKSTIRWK

-1105 SFTVQGG
+1105 SFAVQGG
-1112 RNLIVVPRNVE
+1112 RNLLIVPRNVE
-1123 NNRCEVGEAILVSS
+1123 NMCEVGEAILVSS

-1156 ALMTRAASLMSSNG
+1156 ALMARVASLMSSNG
-1170 KISGTAALVYA
+1170 KISGSAALVYA
-1181 RYIFKRYGS
+1181 RYILKRYGS
-1190 LPSMME
+1190 LPSVVE
-1196 WHNSFKATC
+1196 WHNNFKATC
-1205 EKRLLSELDHSR
+1205 EKRLLSELDHTR

-1237 DYLRKKISIS
+1237 EYLRKKISIS
-1247 GTRPSRV
+1247 GSRPSRV
-1254 GLSMKEVMQ
+1254 GLNMREVVQ

-1288 KNDDGYQVAQQI
+1288 KKDDGYQVAQQI

-1325 AVSAIVNSV
+1325 AVSAIINSV
-1334 GLSLARIS
+1334 GLSMARIS
-1342 DFSVYQTHPSGV
+1342 DFSVGNIYQNHPSGV

-1362 ILQIHITCLY
+1362 ILQIHITCLC

-1396 ALAVAFT
+1396 ALAGAFA
-1403 PGKLSRG
+1403 PGKGSRG
-1410 QHQLSPESYDSNAN
+1410 QYQLSPESYDSNAN
-1424 NSTNDMPNGAGKIAL
+1424 NSTNDMPNGSGKIPL
-1439 SKATKVIA
+1439 SRATKISA

-1470 LRLKEY
+1470 LRLRDY

-1483 RRAKSSSNGSARSV
+1483 RRTKSSSNGSARSV

-1517 GNCKTVSEGLVLE
+1517 GNCKTISEGLVLE

-1537 VALSRMQRMLPLKL
+1537 VAISRMQRMLPLKL

-1574 NSSVHEDTHHLYQS
+1574 NSSVHEDTQRLYQS
-1588 LTMAFN
+1588 LTMAIH

-1620 STDAEFASVLEL
+1620 STDAEFASVLES

-1658 CKVPSSYYS
+1658 CKVPSSGYS
-1667 HEGGSDAKNRHQGS
+1667 HEGVSEAKSRYQGN

-1736 PTSEKAEASEN
+1736 PTSEKPDASEN

-1799 GRKTIRQKLIIV
+1799 GRKTIRQKLILV

-1833 SPDPVTANKAGK
+1833 SSDRITANKQGK
-1845 KRKLETTSIE
+1845 KRKLEVSSIE

-1876 ETSPS
+1876 ESS
-1881 AGYGVTTERAF
+1881 LSVGYGITTERAF

-1897 PCIDRSSDESRSTF
+1897 PCIDQSSDESRSTF

-1916 RQFSNIEQQLSSVT
+1916 RQFSNIEQQLSSLT
-1930 NRSITNIKNIGTA
+1930 NRSTTNNKHIGTA
-1943 SSGSEVSSNKASTRK
+1943 SSGSEVSSNKGSTRK
-1958 GLRGG
+1958 VLRGGG
-1963 SPSLAARRSSAVTT
+1963 SPSLARRSSTNTT
-1977 ETVSP
+1977 DTAPP

-2000 RLLTVIC
+2000 RLLPVIC
-2007 GEPSFRN
+2007 GETSFRN
-2014 TRHTLASTIVRL
+2014 TRHALASTIVRL

-2034 DAAVCSPRGDLSKAE
+2034 DSAVCSPPRSDLSKAE
-2049 TDSTVDPS
+2049 TESTIDPS
-2057 SMADL
+2057 SMADF

-2073 VLHGLLSNHQPSW
+2073 VLHGLLSNHQPNW
-2086 LKPRSSS
+2086 LKPRPSS

-2111 QNELARMQL
+2111 QNDLARMSL

-2136 PSLRCSLSCQPHSVP
+2136 PSLRCSLLCQPHSVP
-2151 PAALT
+2151 PTALQ
-2156 LVQPSGSAAAAGLNQ
+2156 LVQPTGSAAAGPNQ
-2171 RNSPAIPKTGTA
+2171 RHSPSIPKTGTA
-2183 AAQGKLKQAMLS
+2183 AAQGKLKQTLLS
-2195 PSQQQEAD
+2195 PPQQQEVD

-2216 GTSSGPSGSN
+2216 GTSSGPSSSN
-2226 ASNSSDMGNLRATCW
+2226 TSNSSDMSNLRATCW

>member
-1 LRNTRDKRGEKLEG
+1 MQRYHAANCTSAV
-15 KYGNKYQKRL
+15 N
-25 RFSYQNSGP
+25 NSAIG
-34 RVEFAVKTLTLLR
+34 
-47 GVRLR
+47 G
-52 IVGSSGAPYWA
+52 
-63 YFRQWGCTDASAK
+63 ASARDSGRADSSSIGNYS
-76 FMLRPPPLTPYKLKC
+76 LNSRRPPPLTPYKLKC

-110 SSPEENLTKE
+110 NSPEENLTKE

-132 LKESEEIILTQVHT
+132 LKESEEIILSQVHT
-146 FTKPV
+146 FSKPV
-151 VLKCKEAVRKC
+151 VHKCKEAVRKC

-189 CKPGFPEHRS
+189 CKPGFPEQRS
-199 CGEETKKKWI
+199 CGEETKKRWI

-219 RSLADNIPSYRR
+219 RSLADNIPGYRR
-231 RALFEVL
+231 KTLFEVL
-238 IRNNVPLLRATWFV
+238 IRNNVPLLRATWFI
-252 KVTYLNQVRPSSAAI
+252 KVTYLNQVRPSPAAI

-275 QTSRCEQWTKDVI
+275 QASRCEQWTKDVI
-288 DYLQC
+288 EYLQY
-293 LLDELLSRNSSYSA
+293 LLDELLSRNSSFPA
-307 QQTRDRSPQMLYAGS
+307 QQTRDRSPQMLYTGS
-322 MQKIST
+322 MQKNSPAST
-328 ASASLYG
+328 SLYG

-367 WVLRLL
+367 WVLKLL

-454 SDCFPL
+454 SDFFPL
-460 PPSIAACGPNDVSYA
+460 PPSVAACGPNDVSYT

-497 GRGVDSRFEFL
+497 GRGVLSRFEFL

-555 AYCYLFEDL
+555 AYSYLFEDL
-564 CNGAVDEAWIAEVSP
+564 CNGAVDEAWITDVSP

-645 GEFVAHRG
+645 GEFTVRKG
-653 NNRRSNFLG
+653 KNCRNNFLG
-662 VTKPSSSMDAFES
+662 VSKPSGSMDAFES

-686 IDQHEVHRG
+686 IDQHEVHKG

-710 GMFNPIAY
+710 GIFNPIAY

-724 SGMIDMIQPA
+724 SGMIDVIQPA

-747 KQLPGSFVHDTLE
+747 KQLPGCFVHETLE
-760 EAQLLEG
+760 EAQLFG
-767 NKLSEAVRIY
+767 GDKLSEAVRTY

-788 LLGKDLSDQKSKKNS
+788 LVEKGKYWNNLVLSDQKSKKIS
-803 TSLPSVDLPRTFYA
+803 TSLSSVIFPRA
-817 MADNEGPR
+817 CNAKSNSKGPR
-825 KHTRSSVDI
+825 KHTKSSVDI
-834 RELKERIAALLQF
+834 RELKERISALLQF
-847 PGMSCGVTIPVR
+847 PGMSCGVETPVR
-859 DEFQSSVKGSSGS
+859 DEFQNSVKRSSGS
-872 VSNKMD
+872 VYSKMD
-878 QLEAT
+878 QPEAT

-895 KLNDEKSSCYQGS
+895 KMNDEKSSCYQGN

-913 DEEDNWWIKKGSKTL
+913 DEEDNWWIKKGSKTVESSL
-928 EPSMKADA
+928 KVDPQ
-936 SIELI
+936 IEI
-941 KHVPKGRQ
+941 TKQVPRGRQ

-988 PGMEGENH
+988 PGVEGENQ

-1007 VDIVSVG
+1007 VDMVSVG

-1032 TTVVRQLVEES
+1032 TTAVRQLVEEPQ
-1043 EKSSGRVGQVN
+1043 KSSVRVGQFN
-1054 RGAPAEEKSTVRWK
+1054 RGAPVEEKSTIRWK
-1068 LGADELSSIL
+1068 LGADELYSIL
-1078 FLMDIS
+1078 FLLDIS
-1084 LDLVSV
+1084 LDLVSA

-1099 KANSSP
+1099 KANSTP
-1105 SFTVQGG
+1105 SFAVQGG
-1112 RNLIVVPRNVE
+1112 RNLVTVPRNVE
-1123 NNRCEVGEAILVSS
+1123 NNMCEIGEAILVSS

-1156 ALMTRAASLMSSNG
+1156 ALMNRAASLMSSNG
-1170 KISGTAALVYA
+1170 KISGSAALVYT
-1181 RYIFKRYGS
+1181 RYILKRYGS
-1190 LPSMME
+1190 LPSVVE
-1196 WHNSFKATC
+1196 WHNNFKATS
-1205 EKRLLSELDHSR
+1205 EKKLLSELDHTR

-1223 GIPLGVPAGVDNPD
+1223 GNPLGVPAGVDNPD
-1237 DYLRKKISIS
+1237 DYLRKKISI
-1247 GTRPSRV
+1247 GGARPSRV
-1254 GLSMKEVMQ
+1254 GLSMRDVLQ
-1263 RHVEDAT
+1263 RHVEEAT
-1270 HYLRKL
+1270 HYLKKL

-1325 AVSAIVNSV
+1325 AVSAIINSV
-1334 GLSLARIS
+1334 GLSVARIT
-1342 DFSVYQTHPSGV
+1342 DFSLGNIYQNHPSGV

-1362 ILQIHITCLY
+1362 ILRIHITCLC

-1396 ALAVAFT
+1396 ALTGVFAPVK
-1403 PGKLSRG
+1403 GSRG

-1424 NSTNDMPNGAGKIAL
+1424 NSTIDMSNGTGKMAL
-1439 SKATKVIA
+1439 SRATKITA

-1455 AITHGV
+1455 SITHGV

-1470 LRLKEY
+1470 LRLKDY

-1483 RRAKSSSNGSARSV
+1483 RRTKSSSNGSARSM
-1497 GASKVENPIEVYVH
+1497 GASKVESPIEVYVH

-1537 VALSRMQRMLPLKL
+1537 VAISRMQRMLPLKL

-1564 WRPFVSNGNS
+1564 WRPFVSNSNS
-1574 NSSVHEDTHHLYQS
+1574 NSSVHEDTHRLYES
-1588 LTMAFN
+1588 LTMAFH

-1606 LRDTQGLYELIVAD
+1606 FRDTQGLYELIVAD
-1620 STDAEFASVLEL
+1620 STDAEFASVFESH
-1632 NGLDMHLKSVA
+1632 GLDMHLKSVA
-1643 FAPLRARLFLNSIID
+1643 FAPLRARLFLNSLID
-1658 CKVPSSYYS
+1658 CKVPSSGYS
-1667 HEGGSDAKNRHQGS
+1667 HEGVSEGKNRHQGN

-1711 LNEQALTEKLEN
+1711 LNEQALAEKLEN

-1736 PTSEKAEASEN
+1736 PTSEKPDASEN

-1770 EVVHLFGRSVEDSML
+1770 EVVHLFGRSAKMF
-1785 KQAEWF
+1785 F
-1791 LAGQDVLF
+1791 LDE
-1799 GRKTIRQKLIIV
+1799 KTIRQKLIIV

-1820 PQFWKPWGWCNNS
+1820 PQFWKPWGWCNS
-1833 SPDPVTANKAGK
+1833 SSSDHITANKAGK
-1845 KRKLETTSIE
+1845 KRKFEITSIE

-1860 EEGLGSKKVL
+1860 EEGSGSRKVL
-1870 LPRALD
+1870 LPRVLD
-1876 ETSPS
+1876 ENSPS
-1881 AGYGVTTERAF
+1881 VGYGITTERAF

-1897 PCIDRSSDESRSTF
+1897 PCIDQSSDESRSTF

-1930 NRSITNIKNIGTA
+1930 NRSTTSNKQMGTA
-1943 SSGSEVSSNKASTRK
+1943 SSGSEISSNKGSTRK

-1963 SPSLAARRSSAVTT
+1963 SPSLTRRSSANTT
-1977 ETVSP
+1977 DTSPP

-2000 RLLTVIC
+2000 RLLPVIC
-2007 GEPSFRN
+2007 GEPSFKN
-2014 TRHTLASTIVRL
+2014 TRHALASTIVRL

-2034 DAAVCSPRGDLSKAE
+2034 DYAVCSPRSELSKAE
-2049 TDSTVDPS
+2049 TESTIDPS

-2073 VLHGLLSNHQPSW
+2073 VLHGLLSNHQPKW
-2086 LKPRSSS
+2086 LKPRPSS

-2111 QNELARMQL
+2111 QNELSRMQL

-2151 PAALT
+2151 PTALT
-2156 LVQPSGSAAAAGLNQ
+2156 LVQPSGSTAAAGTNQ
-2171 RNSPAIPKTGTA
+2171 RNSPAISKSGTA
-2183 AAQGKLKQAMLS
+2183 AAQGKLKPTMLA
-2195 PSQQQEAD
+2195 PHQQQEAD

-2216 GTSSGPSGSN
+2216 GTSSGLSSSN
-2226 ASNSSDMGNLRATCW
+2226 ASNSSDMANLRATCW

-2249 RTDLTYIGSV
+2249 RTDLTYVGSV

>member
-1 LRNTRDKRGEKLEG
+1 MQRYHATNCTSAV
-15 KYGNKYQKRL
+15 N
-25 RFSYQNSGP
+25 NSTIG
-34 RVEFAVKTLTLLR
+34 
-47 GVRLR
+47 
-52 IVGSSGAPYWA
+52 GSSARDSGRPDSSSIGNYSLNS
-63 YFRQWGCTDASAK
+63 R
-76 FMLRPPPLTPYKLKC
+76 RPPPLTPYKLKC
-91 EKDGLNSRLGPP
+91 EKDCLNSRLGPP
-103 DFHPPTS
+103 DFHPPTT

-120 YVQFGY
+120 YVQSGY

-132 LKESEEIILTQVHT
+132 LKEAEEIILTQVHT
-146 FTKPV
+146 FSKPV
-151 VLKCKEAVRKC
+151 VIKCKEAVRKC
-162 LRAINESR
+162 FRAINESR

-189 CKPGFPEHRS
+189 CKPGFPEQRS
-199 CGEETKKKWI
+199 CGEETKKKWF

-219 RSLADNIPSYRR
+219 RSLADNIPGYRR
-231 RALFEVL
+231 KTLFEVL
-238 IRNNVPLLRATWFV
+238 IKNNVPLLRATWFI
-252 KVTYLNQVRPSSAAI
+252 KVTYLNQVRPSSASI

-275 QTSRCEQWTKDVI
+275 QTTRCEQWTKDVI
-288 DYLQC
+288 EYLQY
-293 LLDELLSRNSSYSA
+293 LLDELLSRNNSHPS
-307 QQTRDRSPQMLYAGS
+307 QQTRDRSPQMLYTGS

-341 FKWWYMVRLLQ
+341 FKWWYVVRLLQ
-352 WHHAEGLLF
+352 WHHVEGLLL

-373 QEKEVF
+373 QEKDVF

-404 SLVAIA
+404 NLVAIA

-434 SALIE
+434 SALTE

-488 SAEISAQFQ
+488 PAEISTQFQ

-529 AGYPQHNV
+529 AGYPQHNG

-555 AYCYLFEDL
+555 AYRYLFEDL
-564 CNGAVDEAWIAEVSP
+564 CNGAVDETWIAEVSP
-579 CLRSSLRWIGAISTS
+579 CLRTSLRWIGAISTS

-608 DFRDFRAGVPK
+608 DFRDFRDGVPK

-632 YLVIQLLKQKILG
+632 YLVIQLLKQKNLG
-645 GEFVAHRG
+645 GEFATRRG
-653 NNRRSNFLG
+653 KNSRSNFLG
-662 VTKPSSSMDAFES
+662 VSKPSGLMDAFES

-695 GAKRLQLLVFELIRS
+695 GAKRLQLLIFELIRS
-710 GMFNPIAY
+710 GIFNPVAY
-718 VRQLIV
+718 VRQLIL
-724 SGMIDMIQPA
+724 SGMIDVIQPA

-747 KQLPGSFVHDTLE
+747 KQLPGCFVHDTLE

-767 NKLSEAVRIY
+767 YKLSEAVRIY

-788 LLGKDLSDQKSKKNS
+788 LVGRGKYLNNLALSDQKSKKKS
-803 TSLPSVDLPRTFYA
+803 TSFRSVDMPRTFDA
-817 MADNEGPR
+817 MGDNEELR
-825 KHTRSSVDI
+825 KHTKSSVDI
-834 RELKERIAALLQF
+834 RELKERIADLLQF
-847 PGMSCGVTIPVR
+847 PGMSCGVTNPVR

-872 VSNKMD
+872 VYSKVD

-883 PGCEDCRRAKRP
+883 PGCEDCRKAKRP
-895 KLNDEKSSCYQGS
+895 KMDDEKSSCYQGS
-908 SPIAS
+908 SP
-913 DEEDNWWIKKGSKTL
+913 DEEDNWWIKKGLKTL
-928 EPSMKADA
+928 EPSLKVDPP
-936 SIELI
+936 IELT
-941 KHVPKGRQ
+941 KQVPRGRQ
-949 KMARKTQSLAQL
+949 KMGRKTQSLAQL

-974 SHVCDNKVSCPHHG
+974 SHVCDSKVSCPHHG
-988 PGMEGENH
+988 PGVEGENH
-996 KVVDVFRTSTP
+996 RVVDVFRTSTP

-1043 EKSSGRVGQVN
+1043 EKSSVRAGQFN
-1054 RGAPAEEKSTVRWK
+1054 NGAPVEERRTTRWK

-1078 FLMDIS
+1078 FLMDLS
-1084 LDLVSV
+1084 LDLVLAI
-1090 VKFLLWLLP
+1090 KFLLWLLP

-1105 SFTVQGG
+1105 NFAVQGG
-1112 RNLIVVPRNVE
+1112 RNLLIMPRNVE
-1123 NNRCEVGEAILVSS
+1123 NNTCEVGEAILVSS

-1148 DLVPEAMT
+1148 DLVPETMT
-1156 ALMTRAASLMSSNG
+1156 ALMARAASLMSSNG
-1170 KISGTAALVYA
+1170 RISGSAALVYA
-1181 RYIFKRYGS
+1181 RYILKRYGS
-1190 LPSMME
+1190 LPSVVE
-1196 WHNSFKATC
+1196 WHSNFKATC
-1205 EKRLLSELDHSR
+1205 EKRLLSELDHTR
-1217 SGNGEY
+1217 PGNSEY

-1237 DYLRKKISIS
+1237 EYLRKKI
-1247 GTRPSRV
+1247 TRPSRV
-1254 GLSMKEVMQ
+1254 GLNMREGVQ
-1263 RHVEDAT
+1263 RKVEEAT
-1270 HYLRKL
+1270 QYLRKL
-1276 IGTGTMKASLAE
+1276 MGTGTMKASLAE
-1288 KNDDGYQVAQQI
+1288 KNDYGYQVAQQI

-1325 AVSAIVNSV
+1325 AVSAVINSIGISMAKNSDLSV
-1334 GLSLARIS
+1334 GH
-1342 DFSVYQTHPSGV
+1342 VHQNHPSGIG
-1354 DSSNIARY
+1354 SSNIARY
-1362 ILQIHITCLY
+1362 VLQIHITCLC

-1396 ALAVAFT
+1396 ALSGAFS
-1403 PGKLSRG
+1403 PGKGSRG
-1410 QHQLSPESYDSNAN
+1410 QHQLSPESFDSNAN
-1424 NSTNDMPNGAGKIAL
+1424 STTNDMPNGTGKVPL
-1439 SKATKVIA
+1439 SRATKVTA
-1447 AVSALVIG
+1447 AISALVIG

-1470 LRLKEY
+1470 LRLRES

-1483 RRAKSSSNGSARSV
+1483 RRTKSSSNGSARSV
-1497 GASKVENPIEVYVH
+1497 GASKIDNPIEVYVH
-1511 WFRLLV
+1511 WFRLLA

-1537 VALSRMQRMLPLKL
+1537 VAISRMQRMLPLKL

-1564 WRPFVSNGNS
+1564 WRPFVSSGNS
-1574 NSSVHEDTHHLYQS
+1574 NSGVHDDTHRLYQS
-1588 LTMAFN
+1588 LTMAFH

-1606 LRDTQGLYELIVAD
+1606 LRDTEGLYELIVAD

-1632 NGLDMHLKSVA
+1632 NGLDMHLKAVA
-1643 FAPLRARLFLNSIID
+1643 FAPLRGRLFLNSLID
-1658 CKVPSSYYS
+1658 CKVPSCGYS
-1667 HEGGSDAKNRHQGS
+1667 HEGVSEAKSRHHGN
-1681 GTKLVDKLVSVLDCL
+1681 GTKLVDKLVSVIDCL

-1711 LNEQALTEKLEN
+1711 LNEQALAEKLEN
-1723 HDMPLTDA
+1723 HDLPLTDA

-1736 PTSEKAEASEN
+1736 PTSEKPEASEN

-1770 EVVHLFGRSVEDSML
+1770 EVVHLFGRSVEESML

-1833 SPDPVTANKAGK
+1833 SSDPITANKAAGK
-1845 KRKLETTSIE
+1845 KRKLEITSME

-1860 EEGLGSKKVL
+1860 EEGLGSKKLSV
-1870 LPRALD
+1870 PRALD
-1876 ETSPS
+1876 ENSV
-1881 AGYGVTTERAF
+1881 GYGITTERAF
-1892 VQLVL
+1892 VKLVL
-1897 PCIDRSSDESRSTF
+1897 PCIDQSSDESRSAF

-1916 RQFSNIEQQLSSVT
+1916 KQFSNIEQQLSSVT
-1930 NRSITNIKNIGTA
+1930 NRIITNTKHMGTA
-1943 SSGSEVSSNKASTRK
+1943 SSGSEVSSSKGGTRK

-1963 SPSLAARRSSAVTT
+1963 SPSLAKRTATNTT
-1977 ETVSP
+1977 DTVPP

-1988 RASMSLRLQFLL
+1988 RSSMFLRSHFLL
-2000 RLLTVIC
+2000 RLLPVIC
-2007 GEPSFRN
+2007 GEQSFRN
-2014 TRHTLASTIVRL
+2014 ARHTLASTIVRL

-2034 DAAVCSPRGDLSKAE
+2034 DSAVCSPRSDPSKSE
-2049 TDSTVDPS
+2049 TESTIDPS

-2073 VLHGLLSNHQPSW
+2073 VLHGLLSNHQPNW

-2093 NESSKDFTLFDRD
+2093 NESSKDFTLFDRG
-2106 AAESL
+2106 AAENL
-2111 QNELARMQL
+2111 QSELARMQL

-2127 IQAAMPILL
+2127 IQAAMPTLL
-2136 PSLRCSLSCQPHSVP
+2136 PSLRCSLSCQPHSVQP
-2151 PAALT
+2151 TALT

-2171 RNSPAIPKTGTA
+2171 RNSPAIPKTAT
-2183 AAQGKLKQAMLS
+2183 AAQGKLKQTMLS
-2195 PSQQQEAD
+2195 QSQQQEPD

-2216 GTSSGPSGSN
+2216 GTSSGPSSSN
-2226 ASNSSDMGNLRATCW
+2226 ALSSSDMGNVRATCW

-2249 RTDLTYIGSV
+2249 RTDLTYVGSV
-2259 DDDS
+2259 DEDS

>member
-1 LRNTRDKRGEKLEG
+1 MQRYHPANCTSAV
-15 KYGNKYQKRL
+15 N
-25 RFSYQNSGP
+25 NS
-34 RVEFAVKTLTLLR
+34 A
-47 GVRLR
+47 
-52 IVGSSGAPYWA
+52 IGS
-63 YFRQWGCTDASAK
+63 ASARDSGSYSLNSRHVVRNK
-76 FMLRPPPLTPYKLKC
+76 RPPPLTPYKLKC
-91 EKDGLNSRLGPP
+91 EIDGLNSRLGPP

-132 LKESEEIILTQVHT
+132 LKEAEEIILTQVHT
-146 FTKPV
+146 FSKPV
-151 VLKCKEAVRKC
+151 VLKCKEAIRKC

-170 ALKRKAGQVYGVPL
+170 ALKRKAGQIYGVPL

-189 CKPGFPEHRS
+189 CKPGFPEQRS
-199 CGEETKKKWI
+199 YGEETKKKWI

-219 RSLADNIPSYRR
+219 CSLADNIPGYKRKT
-231 RALFEVL
+231 LFEVL
-238 IRNNVPLLRATWFV
+238 IRNNVPLLRASWFI

-267 SSGTPDKT
+267 SSGTPDKA

-288 DYLQC
+288 EYLQY
-293 LLDELLSRNSSYSA
+293 LLDEILSRNSPYPS
-307 QQTRDRSPQMLYAGS
+307 QQTRDRSPQMLYTGS
-322 MQKIST
+322 MQKISP
-328 ASASLYG
+328 ASATLYG

-367 WVLRLL
+367 WVLRIL
-373 QEKEVF
+373 QGKEIF

-391 VLESIVLSQTYVQ
+391 VLESIVISQTYVQ

-439 MVRYLVLAAPDTFVA
+439 MVRYMVLAAPDTFVA

-488 SAEISAQFQ
+488 SAEISNQFQ
-497 GRGVDSRFEFL
+497 GRGVDARFEFL
-508 SFDYTIST
+508 SFDYITST
-516 IQRSADDLAKIAS
+516 IQRSADDLAKIAT
-529 AGYPQHNV
+529 AGYPRHNV

-555 AYCYLFEDL
+555 SYSYLFEDL
-564 CNGAVDEAWIAEVSP
+564 CNGAVDETWIAEVSS
-579 CLRSSLRWIGAISTS
+579 CLRASFRWVGAISTS
-594 FVCSVFFLIEWATC
+594 FVCSVFFLMEWATC
-608 DFRDFRAGVPK
+608 EFRDFRAGVPK
-619 DIKFSGRKDCSQV
+619 DTKFSGRKDCSQV
-632 YLVIQLLKQKILG
+632 YLVIQLLKQKVMG
-645 GEFVAHRG
+645 
-653 NNRRSNFLG
+653 NRRSNVLG
-662 VTKPSSSMDAFES
+662 VSKPSSSIDAFES

-695 GAKRLQLLVFELIRS
+695 GAKHLQLLIFELIRS
-710 GMFNPIAY
+710 GIFNPIAY

-724 SGMIDMIQPA
+724 SGMIDVIQPA
-734 VDPERRMRHHRIL
+734 VDRERKMRHYHIL
-747 KQLPGSFVHDTLE
+747 KQLPGCFVHETLE
-760 EAQLLEG
+760 EAQLLGEK
-767 NKLSEAVRIY
+767 NLSEAVRTY

-788 LLGKDLSDQKSKKNS
+788 LVRKGNYLKKLILSDQKSKKNS
-803 TSLPSVDLPRTFYA
+803 PFLPAADLSRDFNA
-817 MADNEGPR
+817 MADNEELR
-825 KHTRSSVDI
+825 KHTKSSVDI
-834 RELKERIAALLQF
+834 RKLKERIASLLQF
-847 PGMSCGVTIPVR
+847 PSMSCGLTIPMGE
-859 DEFQSSVKGSSGS
+859 EFESSVKGSSGPVYS
-872 VSNKMD
+872 KMD
-878 QLEAT
+878 QLEDT
-883 PGCEDCRRAKRP
+883 PGCEDCRRAKRQ
-895 KLNDEKSSCYQGS
+895 KVNDEKSSFYQGS
-908 SPIAS
+908 SSVAS
-913 DEEDNWWIKKGSKTL
+913 DEEDIWWTRKGLKTL
-928 EPSMKADA
+928 EPSLKVDPP
-936 SIELI
+936 IELT
-941 KHVPKGRQ
+941 KQVQRGRQ

-967 GSQGAST
+967 DSQGAST

-988 PGMEGENH
+988 PGVENH
-996 KVVDVFRTSTP
+996 KMDDVFRTSTL
-1007 VDIVSVG
+1007 VDIVSVE

-1032 TTVVRQLVEES
+1032 TTVVQQLVEES
-1043 EKSSGRVGQVN
+1043 EKSSVRVGQFN
-1054 RGAPAEEKSTVRWK
+1054 RGAPVEEKSTIRWK

-1084 LDLVSV
+1084 LDLVSL
-1090 VKFLLWLLP
+1090 VKFLIWLLP

-1105 SFTVQGG
+1105 SFAIQGG
-1112 RNLIVVPRNVE
+1112 RNLLVLPRKSE
-1123 NNRCEVGEAILVSS
+1123 NMCEVGEAILVSS

-1148 DLVPEAMT
+1148 NLVPETMR

-1170 KISGTAALVYA
+1170 KISGSAALVYA
-1181 RYIFKRYGS
+1181 RYIMKRYGS
-1190 LPSMME
+1190 LPSVVE

-1205 EKRLLSELDHSR
+1205 EKRLLSELDHTR
-1217 SGNGEY
+1217 SGNSEY

-1237 DYLRKKISIS
+1237 DYLRKKISTS

-1254 GLSMKEVMQ
+1254 GLNMRDVVQ
-1263 RHVEDAT
+1263 RHVDDAI

-1276 IGTGTMKASLAE
+1276 IATGTTKASVVE
-1288 KNDDGYQVAQQI
+1288 KHDDGYQVAQQI
-1300 VVGLMDCIRQT
+1300 IVGLMDCIRQT

-1325 AVSAIVNSV
+1325 AVSAIINSV
-1334 GLSLARIS
+1334 GVSMAKIS
-1342 DFSVYQTHPSGV
+1342 DFSVGNVYQSHPSGV
-1354 DSSNIARY
+1354 DSSKMGRC
-1362 ILQIHITCLY
+1362 ILRIHITCLC

-1381 QSRVFEIALATESST
+1381 QSRVFEIALATESS
-1396 ALAVAFT
+1396 ASLAGAFA
-1403 PGKLSRG
+1403 PGKGSRG

-1424 NSTNDMPNGAGKIAL
+1424 NTTTDMPNGTGKVAL
-1439 SKATKVIA
+1439 SRATKIIA
-1447 AVSALVIG
+1447 AISALIIG

-1461 ITLERIVGL
+1461 ITLERFVGL
-1470 LRLKEY
+1470 LRLREY

-1483 RRAKSSSNGSARSV
+1483 RRTKSSSNGSARSV
-1497 GASKVENPIEVYVH
+1497 GVSKVENPIEVYVH

-1530 LVGESSV
+1530 LVEESSV
-1537 VALSRMQRMLPLKL
+1537 VAISRMQRMLPLKL
-1551 VFPPAYSIIAFVL
+1551 VFLPAYSIIAFVI
-1564 WRPFVSNGNS
+1564 WRPFVLNGNS
-1574 NSSVHEDTHHLYQS
+1574 NSSAHEDTHRLYQS
-1588 LTMAFN
+1588 LTMAFH

-1606 LRDTQGLYELIVAD
+1606 LRDTQGLYELIVSD
-1620 STDAEFASVLEL
+1620 STDAEFASVLES

-1658 CKVPSSYYS
+1658 CKVQSSGYS
-1667 HEGGSDAKNRHQGS
+1667 HERVNEAKNRLQGNGS
-1681 GTKLVDKLVSVLDCL
+1681 KLVDKLVSVLDCL

-1711 LNEQALTEKLEN
+1711 LNEQSLTEKLEN

-1736 PTSEKAEASEN
+1736 PTSEKPEASEN

-1799 GRKTIRQKLIIV
+1799 GRKTIRQKLFIV

-1820 PQFWKPWGWCNNS
+1820 PQFWKPWGWCNNNNS
-1833 SPDPVTANKAGK
+1833 SFEAITANKAGK

-1870 LPRALD
+1870 FPKALD
-1876 ETSPS
+1876 ENSPTV
-1881 AGYGVTTERAF
+1881 GYGITTERAF

-1897 PCIDRSSDESRSTF
+1897 PCMDQSSDESRTTF

-1916 RQFSNIEQQLSSVT
+1916 RQFSNIDQQLSSVT
-1930 NRSITNIKNIGTA
+1930 NRSVTNSKHMGTS
-1943 SSGSEVSSNKASTRK
+1943 SSGSEVLSNKGSTRK

-1963 SPSLAARRSSAVTT
+1963 SPTLARRSSTNTT

-2000 RLLTVIC
+2000 RLLPVIC

-2014 TRHTLASTIVRL
+2014 TRHALASTIVRL

-2034 DAAVCSPRGDLSKAE
+2034 DSDVCPPRSNLSKAE
-2049 TDSTVDPS
+2049 TESTVNPS
-2057 SMADL
+2057 SMSDL
-2062 SSEVLFDRLLF
+2062 STEVLFDRLLF
-2073 VLHGLLSNHQPSW
+2073 VLHGLLSNHQPKW
-2086 LKPRSSS
+2086 LKPRSFP
-2093 NESSKDFTLFDRD
+2093 NESSKDFTLFDRE

-2111 QNELARMQL
+2111 QNELALMQL

-2151 PAALT
+2151 STALA
-2156 LVQPSGSAAAAGLNQ
+2156 LVQPSGSTAASLNQ
-2171 RNSPAIPKTGTA
+2171 RNSPAIPKTGTPPT
-2183 AAQGKLKQAMLS
+2183 AQGKMKQTMLL
-2195 PSQQQEAD
+2195 PSQQQEQD
-2203 NTDVVDPWTLLED
+2203 NTNLVDPWTLLED
-2216 GTSSGPSGSN
+2216 GTSSGQSSN
-2226 ASNSSDMGNLRATCW
+2226 NNGSNSSDMGNLRANCW

-2249 RTDLTYIGSV
+2249 RTDLSYIGSA
-2259 DDDS
+2259 DEDS

>member
-1 LRNTRDKRGEKLEG
+1 MQRYHAANCTSAV
-15 KYGNKYQKRL
+15 N
-25 RFSYQNSGP
+25 NSAIG
-34 RVEFAVKTLTLLR
+34 
-47 GVRLR
+47 G
-52 IVGSSGAPYWA
+52 
-63 YFRQWGCTDASAK
+63 ASARDSGRADSSSIGNYS
-76 FMLRPPPLTPYKLKC
+76 LNSRRPPPLTPYKLKC

-120 YVQFGY
+120 YVQYGY

-132 LKESEEIILTQVHT
+132 LKESEEIILSQVDT
-146 FTKPV
+146 FSKPV

-189 CKPGFPEHRS
+189 CKPGFPEQRS

-219 RSLADNIPSYRR
+219 RCLADNIPGYRR
-231 RALFEVL
+231 KTLFEVL
-238 IRNNVPLLRATWFV
+238 IRNNVPLLRATWFI
-252 KVTYLNQVRPSSAAI
+252 KVTYLNQVRPSPAAI

-275 QTSRCEQWTKDVI
+275 HASRCEQWTKDVI
-288 DYLQC
+288 EYLQY
-293 LLDELLSRNSSYSA
+293 LLDELLSRNSSFPA
-307 QQTRDRSPQMLYAGS
+307 QQTRDRSPQMLYTGS
-322 MQKIST
+322 VQKISP

-439 MVRYLVLAAPDTFVA
+439 MVRYLVLAASDTFVA

-460 PPSIAACGPNDVSYA
+460 PPPVTARGPNDVSYT
-475 SKAYENLEKLRSN
+475 SKAYENLKSN
-488 SAEISAQFQ
+488 SADISTQVQ

-529 AGYPQHNV
+529 TGYPQHNV

-555 AYCYLFEDL
+555 AYSYLFEDL
-564 CNGAVDEAWIAEVSP
+564 CNGAVDETWIAEVSP

-645 GEFVAHRG
+645 GEFAARRG
-653 NNRRSNFLG
+653 KNRRSNFLN
-662 VTKPSSSMDAFES
+662 VSKPSSPMDAFES

-710 GMFNPIAY
+710 GIFNPIAY

-724 SGMIDMIQPA
+724 SGMIDVIQPA

-747 KQLPGSFVHDTLE
+747 KQLPGCFVHETLE
-760 EAQLLEG
+760 EAQIFG
-767 NKLSEAVRIY
+767 GDKLSEAVRTY

-788 LLGKDLSDQKSKKNS
+788 LVKKGKYWNKLILSDQKSKKNS
-803 TSLPSVDLPRTFYA
+803 SSLPSVVFRTCNA
-817 MADNEGPR
+817 MADSEGPH
-825 KHTRSSVDI
+825 KHTKSSVDI
-834 RELKERIAALLQF
+834 RELKERISALLQF
-847 PGMSCGVTIPVR
+847 PGMSYGVKNPMR
-859 DEFQSSVKGSSGS
+859 DEFQSSVKRSSGS
-872 VSNKMD
+872 VYSKIY
-878 QLEAT
+878 QPEAT
-883 PGCEDCRRAKRP
+883 PGCEDCRRAKRQ
-895 KLNDEKSSCYQGS
+895 KMSDEKSSCYQGN

-913 DEEDNWWIKKGSKTL
+913 DEEDNWWIKKGLKTL
-928 EPSMKADA
+928 ESSLKVDPQ
-936 SIELI
+936 IELT
-941 KHVPKGRQ
+941 KQVPRGRQ

-988 PGMEGENH
+988 PGVEGENH
-996 KVVDVFRTSTP
+996 KVVDVFRTSTS

-1014 NSLKQ
+1014 KSLKQ

-1032 TTVVRQLVEES
+1032 TTLVRQLVEEP
-1043 EKSSGRVGQVN
+1043 EKSSVKVGQFN
-1054 RGAPAEEKSTVRWK
+1054 RGTPVEEKSTSRWK
-1068 LGADELSSIL
+1068 LGVDELSTIL
-1078 FLMDIS
+1078 FLLDIS
-1084 LDLVSV
+1084 LDFVSV
-1090 VKFLLWLLP
+1090 VKFLFWLLP

-1105 SFTVQGG
+1105 SFAVQGG
-1112 RNLIVVPRNVE
+1112 RNLLIMPRNVA
-1123 NNRCEVGEAILVSS
+1123 NNMCEIGEAILVSS

-1156 ALMTRAASLMSSNG
+1156 ALMNRAASLMSSNG
-1170 KISGTAALVYA
+1170 KISGSAALVYA
-1181 RYIFKRYGS
+1181 RYILKRYGS
-1190 LPSMME
+1190 LPSIVE
-1196 WHNSFKATC
+1196 WHNNFKATC
-1205 EKRLLSELDHSR
+1205 EKRLLSELDHTR

-1223 GIPLGVPAGVDNPD
+1223 GIPLGVPAGVENPD
-1237 DYLRKKISIS
+1237 DYIRKKISIG

-1254 GLSMKEVMQ
+1254 GLNMRDVVQ
-1263 RHVEDAT
+1263 RHVEEAT

-1288 KNDDGYQVAQQI
+1288 KNDDGFQVAQQI

-1316 EGDPSLVSS
+1316 EGDPTLVSS

-1334 GLSLARIS
+1334 GLSMARIS
-1342 DFSVYQTHPSGV
+1342 EFSLGTIHQTHPSGI
-1354 DSSNIARY
+1354 DSSNFARY
-1362 ILQIHITCLY
+1362 ILQIHITCLC

-1396 ALAVAFT
+1396 ALAGAFS
-1403 PGKLSRG
+1403 PGKGSRG

-1424 NSTNDMPNGAGKIAL
+1424 NSTNDLPNGTSKIAA
-1439 SKATKVIA
+1439 SRATKVA

-1455 AITHGV
+1455 SITHGV

-1483 RRAKSSSNGSARSV
+1483 RRTKSSSNGSARSM
-1497 GASKVENPIEVYVH
+1497 GASKVESPIEVYVH

-1537 VALSRMQRMLPLKL
+1537 VAISRMQRMLPLKL
-1551 VFPPAYSIIAFVL
+1551 VFPPAYSIIAFIL
-1564 WRPFVSNGNS
+1564 WRPFVLNNIS
-1574 NSSVHEDTHHLYQS
+1574 NSSVHEDTHRLYQS
-1588 LTMAFN
+1588 LTIAFH

-1620 STDAEFASVLEL
+1620 STDADFASVFESI
-1632 NGLDMHLKSVA
+1632 GLDMHLKSVA

-1658 CKVPSSYYS
+1658 CKVPSSGYS
-1667 HEGGSDAKNRHQGS
+1667 HEGVSEAKNRHQGN

-1723 HDMPLTDA
+1723 HDMPLADA

-1736 PTSEKAEASEN
+1736 PTSEKPEASEN

-1770 EVVHLFGRSVEDSML
+1770 EVVHLFGRSVEESML

-1820 PQFWKPWGWCNNS
+1820 PQFWKPWGWCS
-1833 SPDPVTANKAGK
+1833 SSSSDPITANKADK
-1845 KRKLETTSIE
+1845 KRKLEITSIE

-1860 EEGLGSKKVL
+1860 EEGSGSKKVL

-1876 ETSPS
+1876 ENSPTVS
-1881 AGYGVTTERAF
+1881 YGITTERAF

-1897 PCIDRSSDESRSTF
+1897 PCIDQSSDESRSTF

-1930 NRSITNIKNIGTA
+1930 NRSTTNNKHMGTA
-1943 SSGSEVSSNKASTRK
+1943 SSGSEISSNKGSTRK

-1963 SPSLAARRSSAVTT
+1963 SPSLARRSSTNATDT
-1977 ETVSP
+1977 APP
-1982 PSPAAL
+1982 PSPVAL

-2000 RLLTVIC
+2000 RLLPVIC

-2014 TRHTLASTIVRL
+2014 TRQALASTIVRL

-2034 DAAVCSPRGDLSKAE
+2034 DYAVCSPRSDPSKVE
-2049 TDSTVDPS
+2049 TDSTLDPS
-2057 SMADL
+2057 AMADL

-2073 VLHGLLSNHQPSW
+2073 VLHGLLSNHQPNW
-2086 LKPRSSS
+2086 LKPRPLSS
-2093 NESSKDFTLFDRD
+2093 ESSKDFTLFDRD

-2111 QNELARMQL
+2111 QNELSRMQL

-2127 IQAAMPILL
+2127 IQAAMPILFS
-2136 PSLRCSLSCQPHSVP
+2136 SLRCSLSCQPHSVP
-2151 PAALT
+2151 PTAVT
-2156 LVQPSGSAAAAGLNQ
+2156 LVQPSGSGGGGPIQ
-2171 RNSPAIPKTGTA
+2171 RNSPALPKTGTA
-2183 AAQGKLKQAMLS
+2183 AAQGKLKQTMLS
-2195 PSQQQEAD
+2195 PPQQQQEVD

-2216 GTSSGPSGSN
+2216 GTSSGLSSSN
-2226 ASNSSDMGNLRATCW
+2226 VSNSSDMANLRATCW

-2249 RTDLTYIGSV
+2249 RTDLTYVGSV

>member
-1 LRNTRDKRGEKLEG
+1 
-15 KYGNKYQKRL
+15 
-25 RFSYQNSGP
+25 
-34 RVEFAVKTLTLLR
+34 
-47 GVRLR
+47 
-52 IVGSSGAPYWA
+52 
-63 YFRQWGCTDASAK
+63 
-76 FMLRPPPLTPYKLKC
+76 
-91 EKDGLNSRLGPP
+91 
-103 DFHPPTS
+103 
-110 SSPEENLTKE
+110 
-120 YVQFGY
+120 
-126 KETVDG
+126 
-132 LKESEEIILTQVHT
+132 
-146 FTKPV
+146 
-151 VLKCKEAVRKC
+151 
-162 LRAINESR
+162 
-170 ALKRKAGQVYGVPL
+170 
-184 SGSLL
+184 
-189 CKPGFPEHRS
+189 
-199 CGEETKKKWI
+199 
-209 ESLSQQHKRL
+209 
-219 RSLADNIPSYRR
+219 
-231 RALFEVL
+231 
-238 IRNNVPLLRATWFV
+238 
-252 KVTYLNQVRPSSAAI
+252 
-267 SSGTPDKT
+267 
-275 QTSRCEQWTKDVI
+275 
-288 DYLQC
+288 
-293 LLDELLSRNSSYSA
+293 
-307 QQTRDRSPQMLYAGS
+307 MLYAGS
-322 MQKIST
+322 MQKISPAAT
-328 ASASLYG
+328 SLYG

-373 QEKEVF
+373 QEKDVF
-379 EILQLLLPIVYG
+379 EILLLLLPIVYG

-404 SLVAIA
+404 SLVAIT
-410 VRFIQEP
+410 VRFIEEP

-439 MVRYLVLAAPDTFVA
+439 MVRYLVLAAPDTFV
-454 SDCFPL
+454 SSNCLPL
-460 PPSIAACGPNDVSYA
+460 PPSIAACGPNEVSYS

-488 SAEISAQFQ
+488 SAEISTQFQ
-497 GRGVDSRFEFL
+497 GRGVDSRFGFL

-555 AYCYLFEDL
+555 AYSYLFEDL
-564 CNGAVDEAWIAEVSP
+564 CNGAVDETWIAEVNP

-594 FVCSVFFLIEWATC
+594 SVCSVFFLIEWATC

-619 DIKFSGRKDCSQV
+619 DIKLSGRKDCSQV

-645 GEFVAHRG
+645 GEFAARKG
-653 NNRRSNFLG
+653 KNRRSNSLG
-662 VTKPSSSMDAFES
+662 VSKSSSSIDAFES

-710 GMFNPIAY
+710 GIFNPVAY
-718 VRQLIV
+718 VRQLIF
-724 SGMIDMIQPA
+724 SGMIDMIQSV

-747 KQLPGSFVHDTLE
+747 KQLPGWFVHETLE
-760 EAQLLEG
+760 EAQLLG
-767 NKLSEAVRIY
+767 GDKLEEAVRIY

-788 LLGKDLSDQKSKKNS
+788 LVGKHKSLNNLVLSDQKSKKIS
-803 TSLPSVDLPRTFYA
+803 TFLPSVDVPRTFNA
-817 MADNEGPR
+817 MVDNEGLQ
-825 KHTRSSVDI
+825 KHTKSSKDI

-847 PGMSCGVTIPVR
+847 PGMSCGVTNSVR

-872 VSNKMD
+872 VYSKMD
-878 QLEAT
+878 HLEST
-883 PGCEDCRRAKRP
+883 PGCEDCRRAKRT
-895 KLNDEKSSCYQGS
+895 KMNDEKSSCYQGS

-913 DEEDNWWIKKGSKTL
+913 DEEDNWWIKKGLKTV
-928 EPSMKADA
+928 EPSLKVDPL
-936 SIELI
+936 IELT
-941 KHVPKGRQ
+941 KQVTKGRQ
-949 KMARKTQSLAQL
+949 KMVRRTQSLAQL

-974 SHVCDNKVSCPHHG
+974 SHVCDNKVRCPHHG
-988 PGMEGENH
+988 PGVEGENH
-996 KVVDVFRTSTP
+996 KVVDVFRTSIP

-1032 TTVVRQLVEES
+1032 ATVVRQLVEES
-1043 EKSSGRVGQVN
+1043 EKSSVTVGQFN
-1054 RGAPAEEKSTVRWK
+1054 KGAPVEEKNTVRWK
-1068 LGADELSSIL
+1068 LGADDLSSIL
-1078 FLMDIS
+1078 FLMDLS

-1099 KANSSP
+1099 KAKSSP
-1105 SFTVQGG
+1105 SFSVQGG
-1112 RNLIVVPRNVE
+1112 RNLLIMPRNVE
-1123 NNRCEVGEAILVSS
+1123 NNVCEVGEAFLVSS

-1156 ALMTRAASLMSSNG
+1156 ALMARAASLMSSNG
-1170 KISGTAALVYA
+1170 KISGSAALVYA
-1181 RYIFKRYGS
+1181 RYILKRYGN
-1190 LPSMME
+1190 LPSVVE
-1196 WHNSFKATC
+1196 WHNNFKATC
-1205 EKRLLSELDHSR
+1205 EKRLLSELDHTR
-1217 SGNGEY
+1217 SGNCEY

-1237 DYLRKKISIS
+1237 DYLRKKISSS
-1247 GTRPSRV
+1247 GTRLSRV
-1254 GLSMKEVMQ
+1254 GLNMREVVQ
-1263 RHVEDAT
+1263 RHVEETT
-1270 HYLRKL
+1270 HYLRRL
-1276 IGTGTMKASLAE
+1276 TGTADTVKASLAE
-1288 KNDDGYQVAQQI
+1288 KNDDGYHQVAQQI

-1325 AVSAIVNSV
+1325 AVSAIINSV
-1334 GLSLARIS
+1334 GISMARIL
-1342 DFSVYQTHPSGV
+1342 DFSVGNVHQNRPSGV
-1354 DSSNIARY
+1354 GSSNIARH
-1362 ILQIHITCLY
+1362 ILQIHITCLC

-1396 ALAVAFT
+1396 ALVGAFA
-1403 PGKLSRG
+1403 PAKGSRG
-1410 QHQLSPESYDSNAN
+1410 QLSPETYDSNVN
-1424 NSTNDMPNGAGKIAL
+1424 NTNDMPNGTGKIAL
-1439 SKATKVIA
+1439 SKATKVTA

-1470 LRLKEY
+1470 LRLRES

-1497 GASKVENPIEVYVH
+1497 GASKVDNPIEVYVH

-1517 GNCKTVSEGLVLE
+1517 GNCKTVSEGMVLE

-1537 VALSRMQRMLPLKL
+1537 VAISRMQRMLPLKL

-1564 WRPFVSNGNS
+1564 WRPFLSNGNS
-1574 NSSVHEDTHHLYQS
+1574 NSSVHEDTHRLYQS
-1588 LTMAFN
+1588 LTVAFH

-1606 LRDTQGLYELIVAD
+1606 FRDTQGLYELIVAD

-1632 NGLDMHLKSVA
+1632 NSLDMHLKSVA
-1643 FAPLRARLFLNSIID
+1643 FAPIRARLFLNSIID
-1658 CKVPSSYYS
+1658 CKVPSSSYS
-1667 HEGGSDAKNRHQGS
+1667 HEGVSEAKNRHQGN

-1736 PTSEKAEASEN
+1736 PTSEKPEASEN

-1791 LAGQDVLF
+1791 LAGPDVLL

-1820 PQFWKPWGWCNNS
+1820 PLFWKPWGWCSNS
-1833 SPDPVTANKAGK
+1833 SSDPITANKAGK
-1845 KRKLETTSIE
+1845 KRKLEITSVE
-1855 EGEVI
+1855 EGEVT

-1876 ETSPS
+1876 ENSPS
-1881 AGYGVTTERAF
+1881 DGYGITTERAF

-1897 PCIDRSSDESRSTF
+1897 PCIDQSSDESRSIF

-1930 NRSITNIKNIGTA
+1930 NRSITNNKHMGTA
-1943 SSGSEVSSNKASTRK
+1943 SSGVEVSSNKGSTRK

-1963 SPSLAARRSSAVTT
+1963 SPSLARRSSTNTT
-1977 ETVSP
+1977 DTAPP

-2000 RLLTVIC
+2000 RLLPVIC
-2007 GEPSFRN
+2007 REPSFRN

-2034 DAAVCSPRGDLSKAE
+2034 DSVVCPPRSDLSKAE
-2049 TDSTVDPS
+2049 TESTIDPS

-2073 VLHGLLSNHQPSW
+2073 VLHGLLSNQQPNW
-2086 LKPRSSS
+2086 LKPRSSSS

-2151 PAALT
+2151 ATALT
-2156 LVQPSGSAAAAGLNQ
+2156 LVQPSGSAGLNQ
-2171 RNSPAIPKTGTA
+2171 RNSPATPKTVTA
-2183 AAQGKLKQAMLS
+2183 GGQGKLKQTMLS
-2195 PSQQQEAD
+2195 PCQQQELD

-2216 GTSSGPSGSN
+2216 GTSSGPSSSN
-2226 ASNSSDMGNLRATCW
+2226 ASNSIDMGNLRAICW

-2259 DDDS
+2259 DEDS